1 MKRHKLIQRLTAAL
15 VAGAMALS
23 FCAPALAEAPSAAA
37 DPAAPAATASTAE
50 NSTADTIVFDQL
62 YLGTQ
67 EDWAKTIADGSSGDV
82 ALQYTA
88 ADRTLTVTGTY
99 FRALTISAPGV
110 NVVLTGTTG
119 PAVKGD
125 LTITDSASVA
135 VTSSAAGAQAVTG
148 STDITSDGAVSITG
162 ADRAVGGE
170 NLTVNA
176 GGDVTIV
183 GGCEGASIW
192 HSASITTTGSVTLT
206 TTNSGGWVQ
215 GTAGTGVLTVDAG
228 GDVTITGGTAS
239 QPTVNDAT
247 VRCGGEF
254 ELRNPAGGLVLCDKT
269 SDGKSGNLHYYNTG
283 ATELVFRA
291 SSMGATCDV
300 FQPGGSTVFGTLGDP
315 SWITAK
321 HEQDY
326 QLTLTN
332 CSTMFTRDSG
342 TFYKDE
348 NINLRQTR
356 PLDGTVFKGW
366 TVTTADGTDVPFE
379 STSNGIRF
387 TMPACAVM
395 AAANWERA
403 TGQALWLST
412 ERGHIMV
419 TADLLKADP
428 INGITYEDGT
438 FIVDEIKAAK
448 TLRVLG
454 LAPTEDELPDVVLKN
469 LTVDTLIV
477 DGVRDVTLDACRIG
491 ELVGYDHLDTN
502 YSLQITNARDVVL
515 ANTSSRYSD
524 ISGVRNVTAKT
535 DGTLCDRLNIDCTG
549 DIALSTAANTLGVA
563 CYLRAGGSIRLTG
576 APWYNLWVSSA
587 QNVTVDANA
596 LPRHASFACSGIV
609 DITQRDGSAIV
620 EWDSDAAWYLLEYY
634 PETEQ
639 PYVVTLNGETGEVRS
654 DSYQLNNLDDLRAVQ
669 HLLIT
674 PASLLPD
681 DVDSDAVGQ
690 FITDAS
696 GVLVSAAL
704 AGAAIYGGYEV
715 ATRVM
720 LKNLLPEGAAI
731 PATRGELAQLLW
743 NAAGRPEAG
752 AVVTVYPD
760 ITDADQQAAARW
772 CTEQG
777 LLTARS
783 DGTFAPTAGC
793 PSGGSSRCGTT
804 PLQNNAPSS
813 KASASALAFLLHC
826 TALLSPFSSPA
837 PPFLLT
843 KTRLA
848 IIIM

>member
-1 MKRHKLIQRLTAAL
+1 MKLYTLTRRFTAAVLTA
-15 VAGAMALS
+15 AMALS
-23 FCAPALAEAPSAAA
+23 FCAPALAEAPGTAA
-37 DPAAPAATASTAE
+37 DPAAPAASAPAE

-62 YLGTQ
+62 YFGTQ
-67 EDWAKTIADGSSGDV
+67 KDWAKTITGDSSGDV

-99 FRALTISAPGV
+99 FQALTISAPGV
-110 NVVLTGTTG
+110 NVVLNGTTG
-119 PAVKGD
+119 PAVMGD

-170 NLTVNA
+170 KLTVNA
-176 GGDVTIV
+176 GGDVTI
-183 GGCEGASIW
+183 
-192 HSASITTTGSVTLT
+192 
-206 TTNSGGWVQ
+206 
-215 GTAGTGVLTVDAG
+215 
-228 GDVTITGGTAS
+228 TGGTTS

-300 FQPGGSTVFGTLGDP
+300 FQPGDSTVFGTFGDP

-348 NINLRQTR
+348 NINLRRTR

-379 STSNGIRF
+379 PTSDGIRF
-387 TMPACAVM
+387 TMPDSAVT
-395 AAANWERA
+395 ATANWERA

-412 ERGHIMV
+412 EQDSFIV
-419 TADLLKADP
+419 SKASLEAAL
-428 INGITYEDGT
+428 INGITYEDGAFVVDG
-438 FIVDEIKAAK
+438 FIVDDIKAAK
-448 TLRVLG
+448 PLRVLG

-491 ELVGYDHLDTN
+491 ELDGHDHLDTV

-524 ISGVRNVTAKT
+524 LSGVRNVTAKA
-535 DGTLCDRLNIDCTG
+535 DDTLCDRLNIDCTG
-549 DIALSTAANTLGVA
+549 DIALSTAADTLTLGVA
-563 CYLRAGGSIRLTG
+563 CYLQAGGSIRLIG
-576 APWYNLWVSSA
+576 APWYALRVSSA

-596 LPRHASFACSGIV
+596 LPQRASFTCSGIV
-609 DITQRDGSAIV
+609 DITQRDGSAIG
-620 EWDSDAAWYLLEYY
+620 DSDAAWYLLEYY
-634 PETEQ
+634 PETVQ

-654 DSYQLNNLDDLRAVQ
+654 DLYQLDALDDLRAVQ

-674 PASLLPD
+674 PASLLPG

-704 AGAAIYGGYEV
+704 AGAAVWGGYEV
-715 ATRVM
+715 ATRVI
-720 LKNLLPEGAAI
+720 LHDLLPEGTAI

-783 DGTFAPTAGC
+783 DGTFAPDGRV
-793 PSGGSSRCGTT
+793 PKWRVIEVW
-804 PLQNNAPSS
+804 NH
-813 KASASALAFLLHC
+813 AF
-826 TALLSPFSSPA
+826 A
-837 PPFLLT
+837 
-843 KTRLA
+843 K
-848 IIIM
+848 

>member
-1 MKRHKLIQRLTAAL
+1 MKLYTLTRRFTAAVLTA
-15 VAGAMALS
+15 AMALS
-23 FCAPALAEAPSAAA
+23 FCAPALAEAPSAVA

-67 EDWAKTIADGSSGDV
+67 EDWAKTITGDSSGDV
-82 ALQYTA
+82 ALQYIA

-125 LTITDSASVA
+125 LTIKDSASVA

-148 STDITSDGAVSITG
+148 STNITSDGAVSIIGT
-162 ADRAVGGE
+162 DRAVGGE

-206 TTNSGGWVQ
+206 TNNSGGWAQ

-228 GDVTITGGTAS
+228 GDITITGGTAN
-239 QPTVNDAT
+239 QPTINDAT

-254 ELRNPAGGLVLCDKT
+254 ELCNPAGGLVLCNKT

-300 FQPGGSTVFGTLGDP
+300 FQPGDSTVFGTLGDP
-315 SWITAK
+315 SWVTAK
-321 HEQDY
+321 HEQSY
-326 QLTLTN
+326 QLTLTG
-332 CSTMFTRDSG
+332 CAPADSAQG
-342 TFYKDE
+342 RTVFYAGEEVRLVLK
-348 NINLRQTR
+348 R
-356 PLDGTVFKGW
+356 PVDGTTFTGW

-387 TMPACAVM
+387 TMPASAVT
-395 AAANWERA
+395 ATANWERA

-412 ERGHIMV
+412 EQGWIIV
-419 TADLLKADP
+419 TKDSLEADP
-428 INGITYEDGT
+428 MHDITYEDGT
-438 FIVDEIKAAK
+438 FIVDDIKAAR

-454 LAPTEDELPDVVLKN
+454 LAPTEDELPDVVLKG
-469 LTVDTLIV
+469 LTIDTLIV

-491 ELVGYDHLDTN
+491 KLNNHDHLDTV

-549 DIALSTAANTLGVA
+549 DIALSTAADTLGVA

-576 APWYNLWVSSA
+576 APWKTLMVHSA
-587 QNVTVDANA
+587 QNATVDANA
-596 LPRHASFACSGIV
+596 LPQRASFTCSGIV

-654 DSYQLNNLDDLRAVQ
+654 DFYQLDALDDLRAVQ

-674 PASLLPD
+674 PASLLTD

-704 AGAAIYGGYEV
+704 AGAAVWGGYEV
-715 ATRVM
+715 TTRVM
-720 LKNLLPEGAAI
+720 LKNLLPEGTAI

-783 DGTFAPTAGC
+783 DGTFAPDGRV
-793 PSGGSSRCGTT
+793 PKWRVIEVW
-804 PLQNNAPSS
+804 NH
-813 KASASALAFLLHC
+813 AF
-826 TALLSPFSSPA
+826 A
-837 PPFLLT
+837 
-843 KTRLA
+843 K
-848 IIIM
+848 

>member
-1 MKRHKLIQRLTAAL
+1 MKLYTLTRRFTAAVLTA
-15 VAGAMALS
+15 AMALS

-67 EDWAKTIADGSSGDV
+67 KDWAKTITGDSSGDV
-82 ALQYTA
+82 ALLQYTA

-119 PAVKGD
+119 PAVKGN
-125 LTITDSASVA
+125 LTIKASASVA

-148 STDITSDGAVSITG
+148 STDITSDGAVSIIG

-170 NLTVNA
+170 KLTVNA
-176 GGDVTIV
+176 GDDVTIT

-192 HSASITTTGSVTLT
+192 HSASITTTGSVTLK

-228 GDVTITGGTAS
+228 SDVTITGGTAS
-239 QPTVNDAT
+239 QPTINDAT

-254 ELRNPAGGLVLCDKT
+254 ELRNPARGLVLCKET

-300 FQPGGSTVFGTLGDP
+300 FQPGDSTMFGTLGDP

-321 HEQDY
+321 HEQSY

-348 NINLRQTR
+348 NIDLRQTR
-356 PLDGTVFKGW
+356 PTDGTVFTGW
-366 TVTTADGTDVPFE
+366 TVTTADGTNVPFE
-379 STSNGIRF
+379 PTSNGIRF
-387 TMPACAVM
+387 KMPACAVT
-395 AAANWERA
+395 AAANWEQAQA

-412 ERGHIMV
+412 GQDCIIVSKASLE
-419 TADLLKADP
+419 ADP
-428 INGITYEDGT
+428 IRGITYEDGT

-454 LAPTEDELPDVVLKN
+454 LAPTEDERPDVVLKN

-491 ELVGYDHLDTN
+491 ELDGHDYFDTV

-515 ANTSSRYSD
+515 TDTSIRYSD
-524 ISGVRNVTAKT
+524 LSGVRNVTAKA
-535 DGTLCDRLNIDCTG
+535 DGALCDRLNIDCTG

-563 CYLRAGGSIRLTG
+563 CYLRAGGSIRLIG
-576 APWYNLWVSSA
+576 APWKTLMVHSA
-587 QNVTVDANA
+587 QNATVDANA
-596 LPRHASFACSGIV
+596 LPQHASFTCSGIV

-654 DSYQLNNLDDLRAVQ
+654 DFYQLDALDDLRAVQ

-681 DVDSDAVGQ
+681 DADTDAVGQ

-704 AGAAIYGGYEV
+704 TGAAVWGGYEV
-715 ATRVM
+715 VTRAM
-720 LKNLLPEGAAI
+720 LYGMLPEGAAI

-783 DGTFAPTAGC
+783 DGTFAPDGRV
-793 PSGGSSRCGTT
+793 PKWRVIEVW
-804 PLQNNAPSS
+804 NH
-813 KASASALAFLLHC
+813 AF
-826 TALLSPFSSPA
+826 A
-837 PPFLLT
+837 
-843 KTRLA
+843 K
-848 IIIM
+848 

>member
-1 MKRHKLIQRLTAAL
+1 MKLYTLTRRFTAAVLTA
-15 VAGAMALS
+15 AMALS
-23 FCAPALAEAPSAAA
+23 FCAPALAEAPGTAA
-37 DPAAPAATASTAE
+37 DPAAPAASAPAE
-50 NSTADTIVFDQL
+50 NSTADTIVFDKL
-62 YLGTQ
+62 YFGTQ
-67 EDWAKTIADGSSGDV
+67 KDWAKTITGAPSGDV
-82 ALQYTA
+82 VLQYTA
-88 ADRTLTVTGTY
+88 ANRTLTVTGTY
-99 FRALTISAPGV
+99 FQALTISAPGV
-110 NVVLTGTTG
+110 NVVLNGTTG

-135 VTSSAAGAQAVTG
+135 VTSSAAEAQAVTG
-148 STDITSDGAVSITG
+148 SADITSDGAVSITG

-176 GGDVTIV
+176 GGDI
-183 GGCEGASIW
+183 
-192 HSASITTTGSVTLT
+192 
-206 TTNSGGWVQ
+206 
-215 GTAGTGVLTVDAG
+215 
-228 GDVTITGGTAS
+228 TITGGTAN

-300 FQPGGSTVFGTLGDP
+300 FQPGDSTVFGTFGNP

-348 NINLRQTR
+348 NINLRRTR

-366 TVTTADGTDVPFE
+366 TVTTADGTNVPFE
-379 STSNGIRF
+379 PTSNGIRF
-387 TMPACAVM
+387 TMPDSAVT
-395 AAANWERA
+395 ATANWERA

-412 ERGHIMV
+412 GQDSFIV
-419 TADLLKADP
+419 TKDSLEADP

-438 FIVDEIKAAK
+438 FIVDDIKAARP
-448 TLRVLG
+448 LRVLG

-491 ELVGYDHLDTN
+491 ELDGHDHLDTV

-549 DIALSTAANTLGVA
+549 DIALSTAADTLTLGVA
-563 CYLRAGGSIRLTG
+563 CYLRAGGSIRLIG
-576 APWYNLWVSSA
+576 APWKTLMVHSA

-596 LPRHASFACSGIV
+596 LPQHASFTCSGIV
-609 DITQRDGSAIV
+609 DVSQRNGSAIG
-620 EWDSDAAWYLLEYY
+620 DSDAAWYLLEYY
-634 PETEQ
+634 PETGQ

-654 DSYQLNNLDDLRAVQ
+654 DFYQLDALDDLRAVQ

-704 AGAAIYGGYEV
+704 AGAAVWGGYEV
-715 ATRVM
+715 TTRVM
-720 LKNLLPEGAAI
+720 LKNLLPEGTAI

-783 DGTFAPTAGC
+783 DGTFAPDGRV
-793 PSGGSSRCGTT
+793 PKWRVIEVW
-804 PLQNNAPSS
+804 NH
-813 KASASALAFLLHC
+813 AF
-826 TALLSPFSSPA
+826 A
-837 PPFLLT
+837 
-843 KTRLA
+843 K
-848 IIIM
+848 

>member
-125 LTITDSASVA
+125 LTIKDSASVA
-135 VTSSAAGAQAVTG
+135 VTSSAARAQAVTG

-206 TTNSGGWVQ
+206 TNNSGGWAQ

-239 QPTVNDAT
+239 QPTINDAT

-300 FQPGGSTVFGTLGDP
+300 FQPGDSTVFGTLGDP

-326 QLTLTN
+326 QFTLTG
-332 CSTMFTRDSG
+332 CAPADSAQG
-342 TFYKDE
+342 
-348 NINLRQTR
+348 R
-356 PLDGTVFKGW
+356 TVFYPGEEVHLVLKRPTNGTTFTGW
-366 TVTTADGTDVPFE
+366 TVTKEDGIAVLFE
-379 STSNGIRF
+379 QEDDSIRF
-387 TMPACAVM
+387 TMPACAVT
-395 AAANWERA
+395 AAANWEQA

-412 ERGHIMV
+412 EQDWIIV
-419 TADLLKADP
+419 SKASLEAYP
-428 INGITYEDGT
+428 ISGITYEDGA
-438 FIVDEIKAAK
+438 FVVDDIKAAK

-454 LAPTEDELPDVVLKN
+454 LAPTEDERPDVVLKN

-491 ELVGYDHLDTN
+491 ELDGYDHFDTN

-535 DGTLCDRLNIDCTG
+535 DGTLCDRLNIKCTG
-549 DIALSTAANTLGVA
+549 DIALSTAADTLGVA
-563 CYLRAGGSIRLTG
+563 CRLQAGGSIRLTG
-576 APWYNLWVSSA
+576 TPRYDLWVSSA

-596 LPRHASFACSGIV
+596 LPQHASFTCSGIV

-654 DSYQLNNLDDLRAVQ
+654 DLYQLDALDDLRAVQ

-674 PASLLPD
+674 PASLLTD

-704 AGAAIYGGYEV
+704 AGAAVWGGYEV
-715 ATRVM
+715 TTRVM

-783 DGTFAPTAGC
+783 DGTFAPDGRV
-793 PSGGSSRCGTT
+793 PKWRVIEVW
-804 PLQNNAPSS
+804 NH
-813 KASASALAFLLHC
+813 AFE
-826 TALLSPFSSPA
+826 
-837 PPFLLT
+837 
-843 KTRLA
+843 K
-848 IIIM
+848 

>member
-1 MKRHKLIQRLTAAL
+1 MKLYTLTRRFTAAVLTA
-15 VAGAMALS
+15 AMALS
-23 FCAPALAEAPSAAA
+23 FCAPALAEAPGTAA
-37 DPAAPAATASTAE
+37 DPAAPAASAPAE

-62 YLGTQ
+62 YFGTR
-67 EDWAKTIADGSSGDV
+67 EDWDRTIVGAPSGDV
-82 ALQYTA
+82 VLQYTA
-88 ADRTLTVTGTY
+88 ANRTLTVTGTY
-99 FRALTISAPGV
+99 FQALTISAPGV
-110 NVVLTGTTG
+110 NVVLNGTTG

-125 LTITDSASVA
+125 LNITASASVA
-135 VTSSAAGAQAVTG
+135 VTSSAAEAQAVTG
-148 STDITSDGAVSITG
+148 SADITSDGAVSITG
-162 ADRAVGGE
+162 TDRAVGGE
-170 NLTVNA
+170 NLTV
-176 GGDVTIV
+176 
-183 GGCEGASIW
+183 
-192 HSASITTTGSVTLT
+192 
-206 TTNSGGWVQ
+206 
-215 GTAGTGVLTVDAG
+215 DAG
-228 GDVTITGGTAS
+228 SDVTITGGTAS
-239 QPTVNDAT
+239 QPTINDAT

-300 FQPGGSTVFGTLGDP
+300 FQPGDSTVFGTFGNP

-348 NINLRQTR
+348 NINLRRTR

-366 TVTTADGTDVPFE
+366 TVTTADGTNVPFE
-379 STSNGIRF
+379 PTSNGIRF
-387 TMPACAVM
+387 TMPACAVT
-395 AAANWERA
+395 AAANWDREQA

-412 ERGHIMV
+412 EQDSFIV
-419 TADLLKADP
+419 SKASLEAAP
-428 INGITYEDGT
+428 INGITYEDGAFVVDG
-438 FIVDEIKAAK
+438 FIVDDIKA
-448 TLRVLG
+448 VLG
-454 LAPTEDELPDVVLKN
+454 LAPTEDERPDVVLKN

-477 DGVRDVTLDACRIG
+477 DGVRDVTLNACRIG
-491 ELVGYDHLDTN
+491 ELDGHDHFDTV

-549 DIALSTAANTLGVA
+549 DIALSTAAATLGVA

-596 LPRHASFACSGIV
+596 LPRHASFTCSGIV

-620 EWDSDAAWYLLEYY
+620 EWDSDAAWYLLEYH

-704 AGAAIYGGYEV
+704 AGAAVWGGYEV
-715 ATRVM
+715 TTRVM
-720 LKNLLPEGAAI
+720 LKNLLPEGTAI

-783 DGTFAPTAGC
+783 DGTFAPDGRV
-793 PSGGSSRCGTT
+793 PKWRVIEVW
-804 PLQNNAPSS
+804 NH
-813 KASASALAFLLHC
+813 AF
-826 TALLSPFSSPA
+826 A
-837 PPFLLT
+837 
-843 KTRLA
+843 K
-848 IIIM
+848 

>member
-1 MKRHKLIQRLTAAL
+1 MKLYTLTRRFTAAVLTA
-15 VAGAMALS
+15 AMALS
-23 FCAPALAEAPSAAA
+23 FCAPALAEAPGTAA
-37 DPAAPAATASTAE
+37 DPAAPAASAPAE

-62 YLGTQ
+62 HLGTQ
-67 EDWAKTIADGSSGDV
+67 EDWTQTAPSGDV
-82 ALQYTA
+82 VLQYTA
-88 ADRTLTVTGTY
+88 ANRTLTVTGTY
-99 FRALTISAPGV
+99 FQALTISAPGV

-119 PAVKGD
+119 PAVMGD

-170 NLTVNA
+170 KLTVNA

-192 HSASITTTGSVTLT
+192 HSASITTTGSVTLK
-206 TTNSGGWVQ
+206 TTNSGGWAQ

-228 GDVTITGGTAS
+228 SDVTITGGTAN

-300 FQPGGSTVFGTLGDP
+300 FQPGDSTVFGTFGNP

-348 NINLRQTR
+348 NINLRRTR

-379 STSNGIRF
+379 PTSDGIRF
-387 TMPACAVM
+387 KMPACAVT
-395 AAANWERA
+395 AAANWDREQA

-412 ERGHIMV
+412 GQDSFIV
-419 TADLLKADP
+419 SKASLEAAP
-428 INGITYEDGT
+428 INGITYKDGAFVVDG
-438 FIVDEIKAAK
+438 FIVDDIKAAR

-454 LAPTEDELPDVVLKN
+454 LAPTEDERPDVVLKN

-491 ELVGYDHLDTN
+491 ELDNHDHLDTV

-549 DIALSTAANTLGVA
+549 DIALSTAADTLGVA
-563 CYLRAGGSIRLTG
+563 CYLRAGGSIRLIG
-576 APWYNLWVSSA
+576 APWYALRVSSA

-596 LPRHASFACSGIV
+596 LPQRAFFTCSGIV
-609 DITQRDGSAIV
+609 DITQRDGSAIG
-620 EWDSDAAWYLLEYY
+620 DSDAAWYLLEYY

-654 DSYQLNNLDDLRAVQ
+654 DLYQLDALDDLRAVQ

-674 PASLLPD
+674 PASLLPG

-704 AGAAIYGGYEV
+704 AGAAVWGGYEV
-715 ATRVM
+715 TTRVM
-720 LKNLLPEGAAI
+720 LKNLLPEGTAI

-743 NAAGRPEAG
+743 NAAGRPESG

-783 DGTFAPTAGC
+783 DGTFAPDGRV
-793 PSGGSSRCGTT
+793 PKWRVIEVW
-804 PLQNNAPSS
+804 NH
-813 KASASALAFLLHC
+813 AF
-826 TALLSPFSSPA
+826 A
-837 PPFLLT
+837 
-843 KTRLA
+843 K
-848 IIIM
+848 

>member
-1 MKRHKLIQRLTAAL
+1 
-15 VAGAMALS
+15 MALS
-23 FCAPALAEAPSAAA
+23 LSAPALAAAPSAAA

-176 GGDVTIV
+176 G
-183 GGCEGASIW
+183 S
-192 HSASITTTGSVTLT
+192 
-206 TTNSGGWVQ
+206 
-215 GTAGTGVLTVDAG
+215 
-228 GDVTITGGTAS
+228 DVTITGGTTS
-239 QPTVNDAT
+239 QPTINDAT

-549 DIALSTAANTLGVA
+549 DIALSTAADTLGVA

-783 DGTFAPTAGC
+783 DGTFAPDGRV
-793 PSGGSSRCGTT
+793 PKWRVIEVW
-804 PLQNNAPSS
+804 NH
-813 KASASALAFLLHC
+813 AF
-826 TALLSPFSSPA
+826 A
-837 PPFLLT
+837 
-843 KTRLA
+843 K
-848 IIIM
+848 

>member
-23 FCAPALAEAPSAAA
+23 LSAPALAEAPSAAA

-67 EDWAKTIADGSSGDV
+67 KDWAKTIADGSSGDV
-82 ALQYTA
+82 ALKYTA

-206 TTNSGGWVQ
+206 TNNSGGWAQ

-228 GDVTITGGTAS
+228 SDVTITGGTTS
-239 QPTVNDAT
+239 QPTINDAT

-254 ELRNPAGGLVLCDKT
+254 ELRNPAGGLVLCDET
-269 SDGKSGNLHYYNTG
+269 SDGKSGNLRYYNTG

-300 FQPGGSTVFGTLGDP
+300 FQPGDSTVFGTLGDP

-387 TMPACAVM
+387 TMPASAVT
-395 AAANWERA
+395 ATANWERA

-412 ERGHIMV
+412 ETEQDWIIV
-419 TADLLKADP
+419 SKASLEADP
-428 INGITYEDGT
+428 ISGITYEDGT
-438 FIVDEIKAAK
+438 FIVDEIKAAR

-469 LTVDTLIV
+469 LTIDTLIV

-491 ELVGYDHLDTN
+491 KLNKHDHLDAV

-515 ANTSSRYSD
+515 ANTSSSYSD
-524 ISGVRNVTAKT
+524 LSGVRNVTAKA
-535 DGTLCDRLNIDCTG
+535 DDTLCDRLNIDCTG
-549 DIALSTAANTLGVA
+549 DIALSTAADTLGVA

-596 LPRHASFACSGIV
+596 LPRHASFTCSGIV

-704 AGAAIYGGYEV
+704 AGAAVWGGYEV
-715 ATRVM
+715 TTRVM

-783 DGTFAPTAGC
+783 DGTFAPDGRV
-793 PSGGSSRCGTT
+793 PKWRVIEVW
-804 PLQNNAPSS
+804 NH
-813 KASASALAFLLHC
+813 AF
-826 TALLSPFSSPA
+826 A
-837 PPFLLT
+837 
-843 KTRLA
+843 K
-848 IIIM
+848 

>member
-1 MKRHKLIQRLTAAL
+1 MKLYTLTRRFTAAVLTA
-15 VAGAMALS
+15 AMALS

-50 NSTADTIVFDQL
+50 NSTADTIVFDKL
-62 YLGTQ
+62 YFGTQ
-67 EDWAKTIADGSSGDV
+67 EDRTIVGAPSGDV
-82 ALQYTA
+82 VLQYTA
-88 ADRTLTVTGTY
+88 ANRTLTVTGTY
-99 FRALTISAPGV
+99 FQALTISAPGV
-110 NVVLTGTTG
+110 NVVLNGTNG

-125 LTITDSASVA
+125 LTITASASVA

-176 GGDVTIV
+176 GGDVTI
-183 GGCEGASIW
+183 
-192 HSASITTTGSVTLT
+192 
-206 TTNSGGWVQ
+206 
-215 GTAGTGVLTVDAG
+215 
-228 GDVTITGGTAS
+228 TGGTTS

-300 FQPGGSTVFGTLGDP
+300 FQPGDSTVFGTLGNP

-348 NINLRQTR
+348 NINLRRTR

-366 TVTTADGTDVPFE
+366 TVTTADGTNVPFE
-379 STSNGIRF
+379 PTSDGIRF
-387 TMPACAVM
+387 TMPDSAVT
-395 AAANWERA
+395 ATANWERA

-412 ERGHIMV
+412 EQDSFIV
-419 TADLLKADP
+419 SKASLEAAP
-428 INGITYEDGT
+428 INGITYEDGAFVVDG
-438 FIVDEIKAAK
+438 FIVDDIKA
-448 TLRVLG
+448 VLG
-454 LAPTEDELPDVVLKN
+454 LAPTEDERPDVVLKN

-491 ELVGYDHLDTN
+491 KLNNHDHLDTV

-549 DIALSTAANTLGVA
+549 DIALSTAADTLGVA
-563 CYLRAGGSIRLTG
+563 CYLRAGGSIRLIG
-576 APWYNLWVSSA
+576 APWYALRVSSA

-596 LPRHASFACSGIV
+596 LPQRAFFTCSGIV
-609 DITQRDGSAIV
+609 DITQRDGSAIG
-620 EWDSDAAWYLLEYY
+620 DSDAAWYLLEYY

-654 DSYQLNNLDDLRAVQ
+654 DLYQLDALDDLRAVQ

-674 PASLLPD
+674 PASLLPG

-704 AGAAIYGGYEV
+704 AGAAVWGGYEV
-715 ATRVM
+715 TTRVM
-720 LKNLLPEGAAI
+720 LKNLLPEGTAI

-783 DGTFAPTAGC
+783 DGTFAPDGRV
-793 PSGGSSRCGTT
+793 PKWRVIEVW
-804 PLQNNAPSS
+804 NH
-813 KASASALAFLLHC
+813 AF
-826 TALLSPFSSPA
+826 A
-837 PPFLLT
+837 
-843 KTRLA
+843 K
-848 IIIM
+848 

>member
-1 MKRHKLIQRLTAAL
+1 MKLYTLTRRFTAAVLTA
-15 VAGAMALS
+15 AMALS

-62 YLGTQ
+62 YFGTQ
-67 EDWAKTIADGSSGDV
+67 KDWAKTITGDSSGDV
-82 ALQYTA
+82 VLQYTA

-110 NVVLTGTTG
+110 NVVLNGTTG

-125 LTITDSASVA
+125 LTIRDSASVA

-176 GGDVTIV
+176 GGDVTI
-183 GGCEGASIW
+183 
-192 HSASITTTGSVTLT
+192 
-206 TTNSGGWVQ
+206 
-215 GTAGTGVLTVDAG
+215 
-228 GDVTITGGTAS
+228 TGGTTS

-291 SSMGATCDV
+291 SSMDATCDV
-300 FQPGGSTVFGTLGDP
+300 FQPGDSTVFGTLGNP

-321 HEQDY
+321 HEQSY

-348 NINLRQTR
+348 NINLRRTR

-379 STSNGIRF
+379 PTSDGIRF
-387 TMPACAVM
+387 KMPACAVT
-395 AAANWERA
+395 AAANWDREQA

-412 ERGHIMV
+412 GQDSFIV
-419 TADLLKADP
+419 SKASLEAAP
-428 INGITYEDGT
+428 INGITYEDGAFVVDG
-438 FIVDEIKAAK
+438 FIVDDIKA
-448 TLRVLG
+448 VLG
-454 LAPTEDELPDVVLKN
+454 LAPTEDERPDVVLKN

-491 ELVGYDHLDTN
+491 ELDGHDHLDTV

-549 DIALSTAANTLGVA
+549 DIALSTAADTLGVA
-563 CYLRAGGSIRLTG
+563 CYLRAGGSIRLIG
-576 APWYNLWVSSA
+576 APWYALRVSSA

-596 LPRHASFACSGIV
+596 LPQRAFFTCSGIV
-609 DITQRDGSAIV
+609 DITQRDGSAIG
-620 EWDSDAAWYLLEYY
+620 DSDAAWYLLEYY

-654 DSYQLNNLDDLRAVQ
+654 DLYQLDALDDLRAVQ

-674 PASLLPD
+674 PASLLPG

-704 AGAAIYGGYEV
+704 AGAAVWGGYEV
-715 ATRVM
+715 TTRVM
-720 LKNLLPEGAAI
+720 LKNLLPEGTAI

-783 DGTFAPTAGC
+783 DGTFAPDGRV
-793 PSGGSSRCGTT
+793 PKWRVIEVW
-804 PLQNNAPSS
+804 NH
-813 KASASALAFLLHC
+813 AF
-826 TALLSPFSSPA
+826 A
-837 PPFLLT
+837 
-843 KTRLA
+843 K
-848 IIIM
+848 

>member
-1 MKRHKLIQRLTAAL
+1 MKLYTLTRRFTAAVLTA
-15 VAGAMALS
+15 AMALS
-23 FCAPALAEAPSAAA
+23 FCAPALAEAPGTAA
-37 DPAAPAATASTAE
+37 DPAAPAASAPAE
-50 NSTADTIVFDQL
+50 NSTADTIVFDKL
-62 YLGTQ
+62 YFGTQ
-67 EDWAKTIADGSSGDV
+67 EDYRTIVGAPSGDV
-82 ALQYTA
+82 VLQYTA
-88 ADRTLTVTGTY
+88 ANRTLTVTGTY
-99 FRALTISAPGV
+99 FQALTISAPGV
-110 NVVLTGTTG
+110 NVVLNGTTG

-125 LTITDSASVA
+125 LNITASASVII
-135 VTSSAAGAQAVTG
+135 TSSAAGAQAVTG

-162 ADRAVGGE
+162 TDRAVGGE
-170 NLTVNA
+170 KLTVNA

-192 HSASITTTGSVTLT
+192 HSASITTTGSVTLK
-206 TTNSGGWVQ
+206 TTNSGGWAQ
-215 GTAGTGVLTVDAG
+215 GTAGTGVLTVNAG
-228 GDVTITGGTAS
+228 GDVTITGGTTS

-291 SSMGATCDV
+291 SSMDATCDV
-300 FQPGGSTVFGTLGDP
+300 FQPGDSTVFGTLGDP

-321 HEQDY
+321 HEQSY
-326 QLTLTN
+326 QLTLTG
-332 CSTMFTRDSG
+332 CAPADSAQG
-342 TFYKDE
+342 RTVFYAGEEVRLVLK
-348 NINLRQTR
+348 R
-356 PLDGTVFKGW
+356 PVDGTTFTGW
-366 TVTTADGTDVPFE
+366 TVTKEDGTAVQFNRKGD
-379 STSNGIRF
+379 SIRF
-387 TMPACAVM
+387 TMPASAVT
-395 AAANWERA
+395 ATANWERA

-438 FIVDEIKAAK
+438 FIVDEIKVDEIKAAK

-454 LAPTEDELPDVVLKN
+454 LAPTEDERPDVVLKN

-491 ELVGYDHLDTN
+491 KLNNHDHLDTV

-549 DIALSTAANTLGVA
+549 DIALSTAADTLGVA
-563 CYLRAGGSIRLTG
+563 CYLRAGGSIRLIG
-576 APWYNLWVSSA
+576 APWYALRVSSA

-596 LPRHASFACSGIV
+596 LPQRASFTCSGIV
-609 DITQRDGSAIV
+609 DITQRDGSAIG
-620 EWDSDAAWYLLEYY
+620 DSDAAWYLLEYY

-654 DSYQLNNLDDLRAVQ
+654 DLYQLDALDDLRAVQ

-674 PASLLPD
+674 PASLLPG

-704 AGAAIYGGYEV
+704 AGAAVWGGYEV
-715 ATRVM
+715 TTRVM
-720 LKNLLPEGAAI
+720 LKNLLPEGTAI

-783 DGTFAPTAGC
+783 DGTFAPDARV
-793 PSGGSSRCGTT
+793 PKWRVIEVW
-804 PLQNNAPSS
+804 N
-813 KASASALAFLLHC
+813 KAFAR
-826 TALLSPFSSPA
+826 
-837 PPFLLT
+837 
-843 KTRLA
+843 K
-848 IIIM
+848 

>member
-1 MKRHKLIQRLTAAL
+1 MKLYTLTRRFTAAVLTA
-15 VAGAMALS
+15 AMALS
-23 FCAPALAEAPSAAA
+23 FCAPALAEAPGTAA

-67 EDWAKTIADGSSGDV
+67 KDWAKTITGAPSGDV
-82 ALQYTA
+82 VLQYTA
-88 ADRTLTVTGTY
+88 ANRTLTVTGTY
-99 FRALTISAPGV
+99 SQALTISAPGV
-110 NVVLTGTTG
+110 NVVLNGTTG

-125 LTITDSASVA
+125 LNITASASVII
-135 VTSSAAGAQAVTG
+135 TSSAARAQAVTG

-162 ADRAVGGE
+162 TDRAVGGE

-176 GGDVTIV
+176 GGDVTI
-183 GGCEGASIW
+183 
-192 HSASITTTGSVTLT
+192 
-206 TTNSGGWVQ
+206 
-215 GTAGTGVLTVDAG
+215 
-228 GDVTITGGTAS
+228 TGGTTS

-254 ELRNPAGGLVLCDKT
+254 ELLNPLGGRILPDTVSGS
-269 SDGKSGNLHYYNTG
+269 SDVGILNYTNTNPTAEVVVRSSQDGDRCFPCGFKQGPIYGGNEDLTW
-283 ATELVFRA
+283 F
-291 SSMGATCDV
+291 
-300 FQPGGSTVFGTLGDP
+300 
-315 SWITAK
+315 TAK
-321 HEQDY
+321 YEQSY
-326 QLTLTN
+326 ALTLTG
-332 CSTMFTRDSG
+332 CAPADSAQG
-342 TFYKDE
+342 RTVFYAGEEVRLVLK
-348 NINLRQTR
+348 R
-356 PLDGTVFKGW
+356 PVDGTTFTDW
-366 TVTTADGTDVPFE
+366 TVTKEDGTAVQFNQKG
-379 STSNGIRF
+379 NGIRF
-387 TMPACAVM
+387 TMPASAVT
-395 AAANWERA
+395 ATANWEREQA

-412 ERGHIMV
+412 EQDSFIV
-419 TADLLKADP
+419 SKASLEAAP
-428 INGITYEDGT
+428 INGITYEDGAFVVDG
-438 FIVDEIKAAK
+438 FIVDDIKAAK

-454 LAPTEDELPDVVLKN
+454 LAPTEDERPDVVLKN

-491 ELVGYDHLDTN
+491 ELDGHDHLDTV

-549 DIALSTAANTLGVA
+549 DIALSTAADTLGVA
-563 CYLRAGGSIRLTG
+563 CYLRAGGSIRLIG
-576 APWYNLWVSSA
+576 APWYALRVSSA

-596 LPRHASFACSGIV
+596 LPQRAFFTCSGIV
-609 DITQRDGSAIV
+609 DITQRDGSAIG
-620 EWDSDAAWYLLEYY
+620 DSDAAWYLLEYY

-654 DSYQLNNLDDLRAVQ
+654 DLYQLDALDDLRAVQ

-704 AGAAIYGGYEV
+704 AGAAVWGGYEV

-720 LKNLLPEGAAI
+720 LKNLLPEGTAI

-783 DGTFAPTAGC
+783 DGTFAPDGRV
-793 PSGGSSRCGTT
+793 PKWRVIEVW
-804 PLQNNAPSS
+804 NH
-813 KASASALAFLLHC
+813 AF
-826 TALLSPFSSPA
+826 A
-837 PPFLLT
+837 
-843 KTRLA
+843 K
-848 IIIM
+848 

>member
-1 MKRHKLIQRLTAAL
+1 MKLYTLTRRFTAAVLTA
-15 VAGAMALS
+15 AMALS
-23 FCAPALAEAPSAAA
+23 FCAPALAEAPGTAA
-37 DPAAPAATASTAE
+37 DPAAPAASAPAE

-62 YLGTQ
+62 YLGTR
-67 EDWAKTIADGSSGDV
+67 EDWDRTIVGAPSGDV
-82 ALQYTA
+82 VLQYTA
-88 ADRTLTVTGTY
+88 ANRTLTVTGTY
-99 FRALTISAPGV
+99 FQALTISAPGV
-110 NVVLTGTTG
+110 NVVLNGTNG

-125 LTITDSASVA
+125 LTITASASVA

-176 GGDVTIV
+176 GGDVTI
-183 GGCEGASIW
+183 
-192 HSASITTTGSVTLT
+192 
-206 TTNSGGWVQ
+206 
-215 GTAGTGVLTVDAG
+215 
-228 GDVTITGGTAS
+228 TGGTTS

-269 SDGKSGNLHYYNTG
+269 SDGKSGILHYYNTG

-300 FQPGGSTVFGTLGDP
+300 FQPGDSIVFGTFGNP

-348 NINLRQTR
+348 NINLRRTR

-366 TVTTADGTDVPFE
+366 TVTTADGTNVPFE
-379 STSNGIRF
+379 PTSNGIRF
-387 TMPACAVM
+387 TMPDSAVT
-395 AAANWERA
+395 ATANWEQA

-412 ERGHIMV
+412 ETEQDWIIV
-419 TADLLKADP
+419 SKASLEADP
-428 INGITYEDGT
+428 ISGITYEDGT
-438 FIVDEIKAAK
+438 FIVDEIKAAR

-454 LAPTEDELPDVVLKN
+454 LAPTEDERPDVVLKN

-491 ELVGYDHLDTN
+491 ELDGHDHLDTV

-524 ISGVRNVTAKT
+524 ISGVRNVTAKA

-549 DIALSTAANTLGVA
+549 DIALSTAADTLGTLGVA

-576 APWYNLWVSSA
+576 APWKTLMVHSA

-596 LPRHASFACSGIV
+596 LPRYASFTCSGIV

-620 EWDSDAAWYLLEYY
+620 EWDSDAAWYLLAYY
-634 PETEQ
+634 PETGQ

-654 DSYQLNNLDDLRAVQ
+654 DLYQLDALDDLRAVQ

-715 ATRVM
+715 ATRVI
-720 LKNLLPEGAAI
+720 LHDLLPEGTAI

-783 DGTFAPTAGC
+783 DGTFAPDGRV
-793 PSGGSSRCGTT
+793 PKWRVIEVW
-804 PLQNNAPSS
+804 NH
-813 KASASALAFLLHC
+813 AF
-826 TALLSPFSSPA
+826 A
-837 PPFLLT
+837 
-843 KTRLA
+843 K
-848 IIIM
+848 

>member
-1 MKRHKLIQRLTAAL
+1 MKLYTLTRRFTAAVLTA
-15 VAGAMALS
+15 AMALS
-23 FCAPALAEAPSAAA
+23 FCAPALAEAPGTAA

-62 YLGTQ
+62 YFGTQ
-67 EDWAKTIADGSSGDV
+67 KDWAKTITGAPSGDV
-82 ALQYTA
+82 VLQYTA
-88 ADRTLTVTGTY
+88 ANRTLTVTGTY
-99 FRALTISAPGV
+99 FQALTISAPGV
-110 NVVLTGTTG
+110 NVVLNGTTG
-119 PAVKGD
+119 PAVMGD

-148 STDITSDGAVSITG
+148 NTDITSDGAVSITG

-170 NLTVNA
+170 NLTV
-176 GGDVTIV
+176 
-183 GGCEGASIW
+183 
-192 HSASITTTGSVTLT
+192 
-206 TTNSGGWVQ
+206 
-215 GTAGTGVLTVDAG
+215 DAG
-228 GDVTITGGTAS
+228 SDVTITGGTTS

-300 FQPGGSTVFGTLGDP
+300 FQPGDSTVFGTFGNP

-348 NINLRQTR
+348 NINLRRTR

-366 TVTTADGTDVPFE
+366 TVTTADGTNVPFE
-379 STSNGIRF
+379 PTSNGIRF
-387 TMPACAVM
+387 TMPDSAVT
-395 AAANWERA
+395 ATANWERA

-412 ERGHIMV
+412 GQDSFIV
-419 TADLLKADP
+419 TKDSLEADP

-438 FIVDEIKAAK
+438 FIVDDIKAARP
-448 TLRVLG
+448 LRVLG
-454 LAPTEDELPDVVLKN
+454 LAPTEDERPDVVLKN

-491 ELVGYDHLDTN
+491 ELDGYDHFDTN

-515 ANTSSRYSD
+515 ANTSSSYSD
-524 ISGVRNVTAKT
+524 LSGVRNVTAKA
-535 DGTLCDRLNIDCTG
+535 DDTLCDRLNIDCTG
-549 DIALSTAANTLGVA
+549 DIALSTAAATLGVA

-596 LPRHASFACSGIV
+596 LPRHASFTCSGIV

-704 AGAAIYGGYEV
+704 AGAAVWGGYEV
-715 ATRVM
+715 TTRVM
-720 LKNLLPEGAAI
+720 LKNLLPEGTAI

-783 DGTFAPTAGC
+783 DGTFAPDARV
-793 PSGGSSRCGTT
+793 PKWRVIEVW
-804 PLQNNAPSS
+804 N
-813 KASASALAFLLHC
+813 KAFAR
-826 TALLSPFSSPA
+826 
-837 PPFLLT
+837 
-843 KTRLA
+843 K
-848 IIIM
+848 

>member
-1 MKRHKLIQRLTAAL
+1 MKLYTLTRRFTAAVLTA
-15 VAGAMALS
+15 AMALS
-23 FCAPALAEAPSAAA
+23 FCAPALAEAPGTAA
-37 DPAAPAATASTAE
+37 DPAAPAASAPAE
-50 NSTADTIVFDQL
+50 NSTADTIVFDKL
-62 YLGTQ
+62 YFGTQ
-67 EDWAKTIADGSSGDV
+67 EDWDWTIVGAPSGDV
-82 ALQYTA
+82 VLQYTA
-88 ADRTLTVTGTY
+88 ANRTLTVTGTY
-99 FRALTISAPGV
+99 FQALTISAPGV
-110 NVVLTGTTG
+110 NVVLNGTTG

-135 VTSSAAGAQAVTG
+135 VTSSAAEAQAVTG
-148 STDITSDGAVSITG
+148 SADITSDGAVSITG

-176 GGDVTIV
+176 GGDI
-183 GGCEGASIW
+183 
-192 HSASITTTGSVTLT
+192 
-206 TTNSGGWVQ
+206 
-215 GTAGTGVLTVDAG
+215 
-228 GDVTITGGTAS
+228 TITGGTAN

-300 FQPGGSTVFGTLGDP
+300 FQPGDSTVFGTFGNP

-348 NINLRQTR
+348 NINLRRTR

-366 TVTTADGTDVPFE
+366 TVTTADGTNVPFE
-379 STSNGIRF
+379 PTSNGIRF
-387 TMPACAVM
+387 TMPDSAVT
-395 AAANWERA
+395 ATANWERA

-412 ERGHIMV
+412 GQDSFIV
-419 TADLLKADP
+419 SKASLEAAP
-428 INGITYEDGT
+428 INGITYEDGAFVVDG
-438 FIVDEIKAAK
+438 FIVDDIKAAR

-454 LAPTEDELPDVVLKN
+454 LAPTEDERPDVVLKN

-491 ELVGYDHLDTN
+491 KLNNHDHLDTV

-549 DIALSTAANTLGVA
+549 DIALSTAADPLGVA
-563 CYLRAGGSIRLTG
+563 CYLRAGGSIRLIG
-576 APWYNLWVSSA
+576 APWYALRVSSA

-596 LPRHASFACSGIV
+596 LPQRAFFTCSGIV
-609 DITQRDGSAIV
+609 DITQRDGSAIG
-620 EWDSDAAWYLLEYY
+620 DSDAAWYLLEYY

-654 DSYQLNNLDDLRAVQ
+654 DFYQLDALDDLRAVQ

-704 AGAAIYGGYEV
+704 AGAAVWGGYEV
-715 ATRVM
+715 TTRVM
-720 LKNLLPEGAAI
+720 LKNLLPEGTAI

-783 DGTFAPTAGC
+783 DGTFAPDGRV
-793 PSGGSSRCGTT
+793 PKWRVIEVW
-804 PLQNNAPSS
+804 NH
-813 KASASALAFLLHC
+813 AF
-826 TALLSPFSSPA
+826 A
-837 PPFLLT
+837 
-843 KTRLA
+843 K
-848 IIIM
+848 

>member
-23 FCAPALAEAPSAAA
+23 LSAPALAAAPSAAA

-67 EDWAKTIADGSSGDV
+67 EDWTKTIVGGSSGDV

-88 ADRTLTVTGTY
+88 ADRTLTVTGT
-99 FRALTISAPGV
+99 
-110 NVVLTGTTG
+110 TG

-125 LTITDSASVA
+125 LTITASANVT

-162 ADRAVGGE
+162 TDRAVGGE

-176 GGDVTIV
+176 G
-183 GGCEGASIW
+183 S
-192 HSASITTTGSVTLT
+192 
-206 TTNSGGWVQ
+206 
-215 GTAGTGVLTVDAG
+215 
-228 GDVTITGGTAS
+228 DVTITGGTTS
-239 QPTVNDAT
+239 QPTINDAT

-254 ELRNPAGGLVLCDKT
+254 ELRNPAGGLVLCNET

-300 FQPGGSTVFGTLGDP
+300 FQPGDSTVFGTLGNP

-321 HEQDY
+321 HEQGY
-326 QLTLTN
+326 QLTLTG
-332 CSTMFTRDSG
+332 CAPADSAQG
-342 TFYKDE
+342 
-348 NINLRQTR
+348 R
-356 PLDGTVFKGW
+356 TVFYPGEEVHLVLKRPANGTTFTGW
-366 TVTTADGTDVPFE
+366 TVTKEDGTAVPFE
-379 STSNGIRF
+379 QEDDSIRF
-387 TMPACAVM
+387 TMPACAVT
-395 AAANWERA
+395 AAANWEQA

-412 ERGHIMV
+412 EQDWIIV
-419 TADLLKADP
+419 SKASLEADP
-428 INGITYEDGT
+428 ISGITYEDGT

-491 ELVGYDHLDTN
+491 ELDGYDHLDTN

-515 ANTSSRYSD
+515 ANTSSSYSD
-524 ISGVRNVTAKT
+524 LSGVRNVTAKA
-535 DGTLCDRLNIDCTG
+535 DDTLCDRLNIDCTG
-549 DIALSTAANTLGVA
+549 DIALSTAADTLGVA

-596 LPRHASFACSGIV
+596 LPRHASFTCSGIV

-783 DGTFAPTAGC
+783 DGTFAPDGRV
-793 PSGGSSRCGTT
+793 PKWRVIEVW
-804 PLQNNAPSS
+804 NH
-813 KASASALAFLLHC
+813 AF
-826 TALLSPFSSPA
+826 A
-837 PPFLLT
+837 
-843 KTRLA
+843 K
-848 IIIM
+848 

>member
-1 MKRHKLIQRLTAAL
+1 MKLYTLTRRFTAAVLTA
-15 VAGAMALS
+15 AMALS
-23 FCAPALAEAPSAAA
+23 FCAPALAEAPGTAA
-37 DPAAPAATASTAE
+37 DPAAPAASAPAE

-62 YLGTQ
+62 YFGTQ
-67 EDWAKTIADGSSGDV
+67 KDWAKTITGDSSGDV

-99 FRALTISAPGV
+99 FQALTISAPGV
-110 NVVLTGTTG
+110 NVVLNGTTG
-119 PAVKGD
+119 PAVMGD

-162 ADRAVGGE
+162 TDRAVGGE

-192 HSASITTTGSVTLT
+192 HSASITTTGSVTLK
-206 TTNSGGWVQ
+206 TTNSGGWAQ

-228 GDVTITGGTAS
+228 GDITITGGTANH
-239 QPTVNDAT
+239 PTVNGAII
-247 VRCGGEF
+247 RCGGEF
-254 ELRNPAGGLVLCDKT
+254 ELLNPLGGRILPDPVSGS
-269 SDGKSGNLHYYNTG
+269 SDVGILNYINTNPTAEVVVRSSQDGDRCFPCGFKQGPIYGGNEDLTW
-283 ATELVFRA
+283 F
-291 SSMGATCDV
+291 
-300 FQPGGSTVFGTLGDP
+300 
-315 SWITAK
+315 TAK
-321 HEQDY
+321 YEQSY
-326 QLTLTN
+326 ALTLTG
-332 CSTMFTRDSG
+332 CAPADSAQG
-342 TFYKDE
+342 RTVFYAGEEVRLVLK
-348 NINLRQTR
+348 R
-356 PLDGTVFKGW
+356 PVDGTTFTGW
-366 TVTTADGTDVPFE
+366 TVTKEDGTAVQFNQKG
-379 STSNGIRF
+379 NGIRF
-387 TMPACAVM
+387 TMPASAVT
-395 AAANWERA
+395 ATANWERA

-412 ERGHIMV
+412 EQEQGWIIV
-419 TADLLKADP
+419 TKDSLEAAP
-428 INGITYEDGT
+428 INGITYEDGAFVVDG
-438 FIVDEIKAAK
+438 FIVDEIKAAR

-454 LAPTEDELPDVVLKN
+454 LAPTEDERPDVVLKN

-491 ELVGYDHLDTN
+491 ELDGHDHLDTV

-524 ISGVRNVTAKT
+524 ISGVRNVTAKA

-549 DIALSTAANTLGVA
+549 DIALSTAADTLGTLGVA

-576 APWYNLWVSSA
+576 APWKTLMVHSA

-596 LPRHASFACSGIV
+596 LPRYASFTCSGIV

-620 EWDSDAAWYLLEYY
+620 EWDSDAAWYLLAYY
-634 PETEQ
+634 PETGQ

-654 DSYQLNNLDDLRAVQ
+654 DLYQLDALDDLRAVQ

-704 AGAAIYGGYEV
+704 AGAAVWGGYEV
-715 ATRVM
+715 TTRVM
-720 LKNLLPEGAAI
+720 LKNLLPEGTAI

-783 DGTFAPTAGC
+783 DGTFAPDGRV
-793 PSGGSSRCGTT
+793 PKWRVIEVW
-804 PLQNNAPSS
+804 NH
-813 KASASALAFLLHC
+813 AF
-826 TALLSPFSSPA
+826 A
-837 PPFLLT
+837 
-843 KTRLA
+843 K
-848 IIIM
+848 

>member
-1 MKRHKLIQRLTAAL
+1 MKLYTLTRRFTAAVLTA
-15 VAGAMALS
+15 AMALS
-23 FCAPALAEAPSAAA
+23 FCAPALAEAPGTAA
-37 DPAAPAATASTAE
+37 DPAAPAASAPAE
-50 NSTADTIVFDQL
+50 NSTADTIVFDEL
-62 YLGTQ
+62 YFGTQ
-67 EDWAKTIADGSSGDV
+67 EDWDRTIVGAPSGDV
-82 ALQYTA
+82 VLQYTA
-88 ADRTLTVTGTY
+88 ANRTLTVTGTY
-99 FRALTISAPGV
+99 FQALTISAPGV
-110 NVVLTGTTG
+110 NVVLNGTTG

-125 LTITDSASVA
+125 LNITASASVII
-135 VTSSAAGAQAVTG
+135 TSSAAGAQAVTG

-162 ADRAVGGE
+162 TDRAVGGE
-170 NLTVNA
+170 NLTV
-176 GGDVTIV
+176 
-183 GGCEGASIW
+183 
-192 HSASITTTGSVTLT
+192 
-206 TTNSGGWVQ
+206 
-215 GTAGTGVLTVDAG
+215 DAG
-228 GDVTITGGTAS
+228 SDVTITGGTTS

-300 FQPGGSTVFGTLGDP
+300 FQPGDSTVFGTFGNP

-348 NINLRQTR
+348 NINLRRTR

-366 TVTTADGTDVPFE
+366 TVTTADGTNVPFE
-379 STSNGIRF
+379 PTSDGIRF
-387 TMPACAVM
+387 TMPACAVT
-395 AAANWERA
+395 AAANWDREQA

-412 ERGHIMV
+412 GQDSFIV
-419 TADLLKADP
+419 SKASLEAAP
-428 INGITYEDGT
+428 INGITYEDGAFVVDG
-438 FIVDEIKAAK
+438 FIVDDIKATR

-454 LAPTEDELPDVVLKN
+454 LAPTEDERPDVVLKN

-491 ELVGYDHLDTN
+491 ELDGHDHFDTV

-524 ISGVRNVTAKT
+524 ISGVRNVTAKA

-549 DIALSTAANTLGVA
+549 DIALSTAADTLGLGVA
-563 CYLRAGGSIRLTG
+563 CYLRAGGSIRLIG
-576 APWYNLWVSSA
+576 APWYALRVSSA

-596 LPRHASFACSGIV
+596 LPQRASFTCSGIV
-609 DITQRDGSAIV
+609 DITQRDGSAIG
-620 EWDSDAAWYLLEYY
+620 DSDAAWYLLEYY

-654 DSYQLNNLDDLRAVQ
+654 DLYQLDALDDLRAVQ

-674 PASLLPD
+674 PASLLTD

-704 AGAAIYGGYEV
+704 AGAAVWGGYEV
-715 ATRVM
+715 ATRVI
-720 LKNLLPEGAAI
+720 LHDLLPEGTAI

-783 DGTFAPTAGC
+783 DGTFAPDGRV
-793 PSGGSSRCGTT
+793 PKWRVIEVW
-804 PLQNNAPSS
+804 NH
-813 KASASALAFLLHC
+813 AF
-826 TALLSPFSSPA
+826 A
-837 PPFLLT
+837 
-843 KTRLA
+843 K
-848 IIIM
+848 

>member
-1 MKRHKLIQRLTAAL
+1 MKLYTLTRRFTAAVLTA
-15 VAGAMALS
+15 AMALS

-62 YLGTQ
+62 YFGTQ
-67 EDWAKTIADGSSGDV
+67 KDWAKTITGDSSGDV
-82 ALQYTA
+82 VLQYTA

-99 FRALTISAPGV
+99 FQALTISAPGV
-110 NVVLTGTTG
+110 NVVLNGTTG

-135 VTSSAAGAQAVTG
+135 VTSSAAEAQAVTG
-148 STDITSDGAVSITG
+148 SADITSDGAVSITG

-176 GGDVTIV
+176 GGDI
-183 GGCEGASIW
+183 
-192 HSASITTTGSVTLT
+192 
-206 TTNSGGWVQ
+206 
-215 GTAGTGVLTVDAG
+215 
-228 GDVTITGGTAS
+228 TITGGTAN

-300 FQPGGSTVFGTLGDP
+300 FQPGDSTVFGTFGNP

-348 NINLRQTR
+348 NINLRRTR

-366 TVTTADGTDVPFE
+366 TVTTADGTNVPFE
-379 STSNGIRF
+379 PTSNGIRF
-387 TMPACAVM
+387 TMPACAVT
-395 AAANWERA
+395 AAANWDREQA

-412 ERGHIMV
+412 EQGWIIV
-419 TADLLKADP
+419 TKDSLEAAP

-438 FIVDEIKAAK
+438 FIVDDIKATR

-469 LTVDTLIV
+469 LTIDTLIV
-477 DGVRDVTLDACRIG
+477 DGVRDVTLNACRIG
-491 ELVGYDHLDTN
+491 ELDGHDHLDTV

-549 DIALSTAANTLGVA
+549 DIALSTAADPLGVA
-563 CYLRAGGSIRLTG
+563 CYLRAGGSIRLIG
-576 APWYNLWVSSA
+576 APWYALRVSSA

-596 LPRHASFACSGIV
+596 LPQRASFTCSGIV
-609 DITQRDGSAIV
+609 DITQRDGSAIG
-620 EWDSDAAWYLLEYY
+620 DSDAAWYLLEYY

-654 DSYQLNNLDDLRAVQ
+654 DLYQLDALDDLRAVQ

-704 AGAAIYGGYEV
+704 AGAAVWGGYEV
-715 ATRVM
+715 TTRVM
-720 LKNLLPEGAAI
+720 LKNLLPEGTAI

-783 DGTFAPTAGC
+783 DGTFAPDGRV
-793 PSGGSSRCGTT
+793 PKWRVIEVW
-804 PLQNNAPSS
+804 NH
-813 KASASALAFLLHC
+813 AF
-826 TALLSPFSSPA
+826 A
-837 PPFLLT
+837 
-843 KTRLA
+843 K
-848 IIIM
+848 

>member
-1 MKRHKLIQRLTAAL
+1 MKLYTLTRRFTAAVLTA
-15 VAGAMALS
+15 AMALS
-23 FCAPALAEAPSAAA
+23 FCAPALAEAPGTAA

-67 EDWAKTIADGSSGDV
+67 KDWAKTITGAPSGDV
-82 ALQYTA
+82 VLQYTA
-88 ADRTLTVTGTY
+88 ANRTLTVTGTY
-99 FRALTISAPGV
+99 SQALTISAPGV
-110 NVVLTGTTG
+110 NVVLNGTTG

-125 LTITDSASVA
+125 LNITASASVII
-135 VTSSAAGAQAVTG
+135 TSSAARAQAVTG

-162 ADRAVGGE
+162 TDRAVGGE

-176 GGDVTIV
+176 GGDVTI
-183 GGCEGASIW
+183 
-192 HSASITTTGSVTLT
+192 
-206 TTNSGGWVQ
+206 
-215 GTAGTGVLTVDAG
+215 
-228 GDVTITGGTAS
+228 TGGTTS

-300 FQPGGSTVFGTLGDP
+300 FQPGDSTVFGTFGNP

-348 NINLRQTR
+348 NINLRRTR

-366 TVTTADGTDVPFE
+366 TVTTADGTNVPFE
-379 STSNGIRF
+379 PTSNGIRF
-387 TMPACAVM
+387 TMPDSAVT
-395 AAANWERA
+395 ATANWEREQA

-412 ERGHIMV
+412 EQDSFIV
-419 TADLLKADP
+419 SKASLEAAP
-428 INGITYEDGT
+428 INGITYEDGAFVVDG
-438 FIVDEIKAAK
+438 FIVDDIKAAK

-454 LAPTEDELPDVVLKN
+454 LAPTEDERPDVVLKN

-491 ELVGYDHLDTN
+491 ELDGHDHLDTV

-524 ISGVRNVTAKT
+524 LSGVRNVTAKT

-549 DIALSTAANTLGVA
+549 DIALSTAADTLGVA
-563 CYLRAGGSIRLTG
+563 CYLRAGGSIRLIG
-576 APWYNLWVSSA
+576 APWYALRVSSA

-596 LPRHASFACSGIV
+596 LPQRAIFTCSGIV
-609 DITQRDGSAIV
+609 DITQRDGSAIG
-620 EWDSDAAWYLLEYY
+620 DSDAAWYLLEYY

-654 DSYQLNNLDDLRAVQ
+654 DLYQLDALDDLRAVQ

-704 AGAAIYGGYEV
+704 AGAAVWGGYEV

-720 LKNLLPEGAAI
+720 LKNLLPEGTAI

-783 DGTFAPTAGC
+783 DGTFAPDGRV
-793 PSGGSSRCGTT
+793 PKWRVIEVW
-804 PLQNNAPSS
+804 NH
-813 KASASALAFLLHC
+813 AF
-826 TALLSPFSSPA
+826 A
-837 PPFLLT
+837 
-843 KTRLA
+843 K
-848 IIIM
+848 

>member
-1 MKRHKLIQRLTAAL
+1 MKLYTLTRRFTAAVLTA
-15 VAGAMALS
+15 AMALS
-23 FCAPALAEAPSAAA
+23 FCAPALAEAPGTAA
-37 DPAAPAATASTAE
+37 DPAAPAASAPAE
-50 NSTADTIVFDQL
+50 NSTADTIVFDKL
-62 YLGTQ
+62 YFGTQ
-67 EDWAKTIADGSSGDV
+67 KDWAKTITGDSSDDV

-88 ADRTLTVTGTY
+88 ANRTLTVTGTY
-99 FRALTISAPGV
+99 FQALTISAPGV
-110 NVVLTGTTG
+110 NVVLNGTNG

-125 LTITDSASVA
+125 LTITASASVA

-176 GGDVTIV
+176 GGDVTIT

-206 TTNSGGWVQ
+206 TNNSGGWVQ
-215 GTAGTGVLTVDAG
+215 GTAGTGTLMVDAG
-228 GDVTITGGTAS
+228 GDVTITGGTAN

-254 ELRNPAGGLVLCDKT
+254 ELRNPAHGLVLCNKT

-300 FQPGGSTVFGTLGDP
+300 FQPGDSTVFGTLGDP

-321 HEQDY
+321 HEQSY
-326 QLTLTN
+326 QLTLTG
-332 CSTMFTRDSG
+332 CASADSAQG
-342 TFYKDE
+342 RTVFYAGEEVRLVLK
-348 NINLRQTR
+348 R
-356 PLDGTVFKGW
+356 PVDGTTFTDW
-366 TVTTADGTDVPFE
+366 TVTKEDGTAVRFNQKGD
-379 STSNGIRF
+379 SIRF
-387 TMPACAVM
+387 TMPASAVK
-395 AAANWERA
+395 ATANWERPK

-412 ERGHIMV
+412 EQGWIIV
-419 TADLLKADP
+419 TKASLEADP
-428 INGITYEDGT
+428 MPGITYENGT
-438 FIVDEIKAAK
+438 FIVDDIKAAK
-448 TLRVLG
+448 PLRVLG

-491 ELVGYDHLDTN
+491 ELDNHDHLDTV
-502 YSLQITNARDVVL
+502 YSLQITNARDVAL

-524 ISGVRNVTAKT
+524 ISGVRNVTAKA
-535 DGTLCDRLNIDCTG
+535 DDTLCDRLNIDCTG

-563 CYLRAGGSIRLTG
+563 CYLRAGGSIRLIG
-576 APWYNLWVSSA
+576 APWYALQVSSA

-596 LPRHASFACSGIV
+596 LPQRAFFTCSGIV
-609 DITQRDGSAIV
+609 DITQRDGSAIG
-620 EWDSDAAWYLLEYY
+620 DSDAAWYLLEYY

-654 DSYQLNNLDDLRAVQ
+654 DLYQLDALDDLRAVQ

-674 PASLLPD
+674 PTSLLPD

-704 AGAAIYGGYEV
+704 AGAAVWGGYEV
-715 ATRVM
+715 TTRVM
-720 LKNLLPEGAAI
+720 LKNLLPEGTAI

-783 DGTFAPTAGC
+783 DGTFAPDARV
-793 PSGGSSRCGTT
+793 PKWRVIEVW
-804 PLQNNAPSS
+804 N
-813 KASASALAFLLHC
+813 KAFAR
-826 TALLSPFSSPA
+826 
-837 PPFLLT
+837 
-843 KTRLA
+843 K
-848 IIIM
+848 

>member
-1 MKRHKLIQRLTAAL
+1 MKLYTLTRRFTAAVLTA
-15 VAGAMALS
+15 AMALS
-23 FCAPALAEAPSAAA
+23 FCAPALAEAPGTAA
-37 DPAAPAATASTAE
+37 DPAAPAASAPAE
-50 NSTADTIVFDQL
+50 NSTADTIVFDKL
-62 YLGTQ
+62 YFGTQ
-67 EDWAKTIADGSSGDV
+67 EDWDRTIVGAPSGDV
-82 ALQYTA
+82 VLQYTA
-88 ADRTLTVTGTY
+88 ANRTLTVTGTY
-99 FRALTISAPGV
+99 FQALTISAPGV
-110 NVVLTGTTG
+110 NVVLNGTTG

-135 VTSSAAGAQAVTG
+135 VTSSAAEAQAVTG
-148 STDITSDGAVSITG
+148 SADITSDGAVSITG

-176 GGDVTIV
+176 GGDI
-183 GGCEGASIW
+183 
-192 HSASITTTGSVTLT
+192 
-206 TTNSGGWVQ
+206 
-215 GTAGTGVLTVDAG
+215 
-228 GDVTITGGTAS
+228 TITGGTAN

-300 FQPGGSTVFGTLGDP
+300 FQPGDSTVFGTFGNP

-348 NINLRQTR
+348 NINLRRTR

-366 TVTTADGTDVPFE
+366 TVTTADGTNVPFE
-379 STSNGIRF
+379 PTSNGIRF
-387 TMPACAVM
+387 TMPDSAVT
-395 AAANWERA
+395 ATANWERA

-412 ERGHIMV
+412 EQEQGWIIV
-419 TADLLKADP
+419 TKDSLEAAP

-438 FIVDEIKAAK
+438 FIVDDIKATR

-469 LTVDTLIV
+469 LTIDTLIV
-477 DGVRDVTLDACRIG
+477 DGVRDVTLNACRIG
-491 ELVGYDHLDTN
+491 ELDNHDHLDTV

-549 DIALSTAANTLGVA
+549 DIALSTAADTLGVA
-563 CYLRAGGSIRLTG
+563 CYLRAGGSIRLIG
-576 APWYNLWVSSA
+576 APWYALRVSSA

-596 LPRHASFACSGIV
+596 LPQRAFFTCSGIV
-609 DITQRDGSAIV
+609 DITQRDGSAIG
-620 EWDSDAAWYLLEYY
+620 DSDAAWYLLEYY

-639 PYVVTLNGETGEVRS
+639 PYVITLNGETGEVRS
-654 DSYQLNNLDDLRAVQ
+654 DLYQLDALDDLRAVQ

-674 PASLLPD
+674 PASLLPG

-704 AGAAIYGGYEV
+704 AGAAVWGGYEV
-715 ATRVM
+715 TTRVM
-720 LKNLLPEGAAI
+720 LKNLLPEGTAI

-783 DGTFAPTAGC
+783 DGTFAPDGRV
-793 PSGGSSRCGTT
+793 PKWRVIEVW
-804 PLQNNAPSS
+804 NH
-813 KASASALAFLLHC
+813 AF
-826 TALLSPFSSPA
+826 A
-837 PPFLLT
+837 
-843 KTRLA
+843 K
-848 IIIM
+848 

>member
-23 FCAPALAEAPSAAA
+23 LSAPALAAAPSAAA

-67 EDWAKTIADGSSGDV
+67 EDWTKTIVGDSSGDV

-119 PAVKGD
+119 PAVKGN
-125 LTITDSASVA
+125 LTITASASVA

-162 ADRAVGGE
+162 TDRAVGGE

-176 GGDVTIV
+176 GGDVTI
-183 GGCEGASIW
+183 
-192 HSASITTTGSVTLT
+192 
-206 TTNSGGWVQ
+206 
-215 GTAGTGVLTVDAG
+215 
-228 GDVTITGGTAS
+228 TGGTAN

-300 FQPGGSTVFGTLGDP
+300 FQPGDSTVFGTLGDP

-321 HEQDY
+321 HEQSY

-356 PLDGTVFKGW
+356 PTDGTVFTGW
-366 TVTTADGTDVPFE
+366 TVTTADGTDVPFK

-387 TMPACAVM
+387 TMPACAVT
-395 AAANWERA
+395 AAANWEPAQA
-403 TGQALWLST
+403 TCQALWLST
-412 ERGHIMV
+412 ERGHITV

-428 INGITYEDGT
+428 IRGITYKDGAFVVEDINT
-438 FIVDEIKAAK
+438 AE

-454 LAPTEDELPDVVLKN
+454 LAPTEDERPDVVLKN

-477 DGVRDVTLDACRIG
+477 DGVRDVTLDACHIG
-491 ELVGYDHLDTN
+491 ELDGYDHFDTN

-549 DIALSTAANTLGVA
+549 DIALSTAADTLGVA
-563 CYLRAGGSIRLTG
+563 CHLQAGGSIRLTG
-576 APWYNLWVSSA
+576 APRYDLWVRSA

-596 LPRHASFACSGIV
+596 LPQHASFTCSGIV
-609 DITQRDGSAIV
+609 DVSQRNGGAIV
-620 EWDSDAAWYLLEYY
+620 ERDSGSPWYLLEYY

-715 ATRVM
+715 ATRVI
-720 LKNLLPEGAAI
+720 LHDLLPEGAAI
-731 PATRGELAQLLW
+731 PATRGELALLLW

-783 DGTFAPTAGC
+783 DGTFAPDGRV
-793 PSGGSSRCGTT
+793 PKWRVIEVW
-804 PLQNNAPSS
+804 NH
-813 KASASALAFLLHC
+813 AF
-826 TALLSPFSSPA
+826 A
-837 PPFLLT
+837 
-843 KTRLA
+843 K
-848 IIIM
+848 

>member
-1 MKRHKLIQRLTAAL
+1 MKLYTLTRRFTAAVLTA
-15 VAGAMALS
+15 AMALS
-23 FCAPALAEAPSAAA
+23 FCAPALAEAPGTAA
-37 DPAAPAATASTAE
+37 DPAAPAASAPAE
-50 NSTADTIVFDQL
+50 NSTADTIVFDKL
-62 YLGTQ
+62 YLGTR
-67 EDWAKTIADGSSGDV
+67 EDWNRTIVGAPSGDV
-82 ALQYTA
+82 VLQYTA
-88 ADRTLTVTGTY
+88 ANRTLTVTGTY
-99 FRALTISAPGV
+99 FQALTISAPGV
-110 NVVLTGTTG
+110 NVVLNGTNG

-125 LTITDSASVA
+125 LTIKDSASVA

-148 STDITSDGAVSITG
+148 SADITSDGAVSITG

-192 HSASITTTGSVTLT
+192 HSASITTTGSVTLK
-206 TTNSGGWVQ
+206 TTNSGGWAQ

-228 GDVTITGGTAS
+228 SDVTITGGTTS

-300 FQPGGSTVFGTLGDP
+300 FQPGDSTVFGTFGNP

-348 NINLRQTR
+348 NINLRRTR

-366 TVTTADGTDVPFE
+366 TVTTADGTNVPFE
-379 STSNGIRF
+379 PTSNGIRF
-387 TMPACAVM
+387 TMPASAVT
-395 AAANWERA
+395 ATANWERA

-412 ERGHIMV
+412 EQDSFIV
-419 TADLLKADP
+419 SKASLEAAP

-438 FIVDEIKAAK
+438 FIVDDIKAARP
-448 TLRVLG
+448 LRVLG

-491 ELVGYDHLDTN
+491 ELDGHDHLDTV

-549 DIALSTAANTLGVA
+549 DIALSTAADTLGVA
-563 CYLRAGGSIRLTG
+563 CYLRAGGSIRLIG
-576 APWYNLWVSSA
+576 APWYALRVSSA

-596 LPRHASFACSGIV
+596 LPQRAFFTCSGIV
-609 DITQRDGSAIV
+609 DITQRDGSAIG
-620 EWDSDAAWYLLEYY
+620 DSDAAWYLLEYY

-654 DSYQLNNLDDLRAVQ
+654 DLYQLDALDDLRAVQ

-674 PASLLPD
+674 PASLLPG

-704 AGAAIYGGYEV
+704 AGAAVWGGYEV
-715 ATRVM
+715 TTRVM
-720 LKNLLPEGAAI
+720 LKNLLPEGTAI

-783 DGTFAPTAGC
+783 DGTFAPDARV
-793 PSGGSSRCGTT
+793 PKWRVIEVW
-804 PLQNNAPSS
+804 NH
-813 KASASALAFLLHC
+813 AF
-826 TALLSPFSSPA
+826 A
-837 PPFLLT
+837 
-843 KTRLA
+843 K
-848 IIIM
+848 

>member
-1 MKRHKLIQRLTAAL
+1 MKLYTLTRRFTAAVLTA
-15 VAGAMALS
+15 AMALS

-67 EDWAKTIADGSSGDV
+67 EDWTNSSGDV

-99 FRALTISAPGV
+99 FQALTISAPGV
-110 NVVLTGTTG
+110 NVVLNGTTG
-119 PAVKGD
+119 PAVMGD

-148 STDITSDGAVSITG
+148 NTDITSDGAVSITG

-170 NLTVNA
+170 KLTVNA

-192 HSASITTTGSVTLT
+192 HSASITTTGSVTLK
-206 TTNSGGWVQ
+206 TTNSGGWAQ

-228 GDVTITGGTAS
+228 SDVTITGGTAS

-291 SSMGATCDV
+291 SSMDATCDV
-300 FQPGGSTVFGTLGDP
+300 FQPGDSTMFGTRGNP

-321 HEQDY
+321 HEQSY

-356 PLDGTVFKGW
+356 PTDGTVFTGW
-366 TVTTADGTDVPFE
+366 TVTTADGTNVLFKP
-379 STSNGIRF
+379 TSNGIRF
-387 TMPACAVM
+387 TMPACAVT
-395 AAANWERA
+395 AAANWEPAQA

-412 ERGHIMV
+412 KRGNITV
-419 TADLLKADP
+419 TADSLEADP
-428 INGITYEDGT
+428 INGITYKDGAFVVEDINT
-438 FIVDEIKAAK
+438 AE

-454 LAPTEDELPDVVLKN
+454 LAPTEDERPDVVLKGLN
-469 LTVDTLIV
+469 VDTLIV
-477 DGVRDVTLDACRIG
+477 DGVRDVTLAACRIG
-491 ELVGYDHLDTN
+491 ELDGHDHFDTN

-515 ANTSSRYSD
+515 TNTSSRYSD
-524 ISGVRNVTAKT
+524 LSGVRNVTAKA
-535 DGTLCDRLNIDCTG
+535 DDTLCDRLNIDCTG
-549 DIALSTAANTLGVA
+549 DIALSTAADTLGVA
-563 CYLRAGGSIRLTG
+563 CHLRAGGSIRLTG
-576 APWYNLWVSSA
+576 TPRYDLSVSSA

-596 LPRHASFACSGIV
+596 LPQHAFFTCSGIV
-609 DITQRDGSAIV
+609 DVSQRNGSAIG
-620 EWDSDAAWYLLEYY
+620 DSDAAWYLLEYY

-654 DSYQLNNLDDLRAVQ
+654 DLYQLDALDDLRAVQ

-674 PASLLPD
+674 PASLLPG

-704 AGAAIYGGYEV
+704 AGAAVWGGYEV
-715 ATRVM
+715 TTRVI
-720 LKNLLPEGAAI
+720 LHDLLPEGAAI
-731 PATRGELAQLLW
+731 PATRGELALLLW

-760 ITDADQQAAARW
+760 ITDADQQTAARW

-783 DGTFAPTAGC
+783 DGTFAPDARV
-793 PSGGSSRCGTT
+793 PKWRVIEVW
-804 PLQNNAPSS
+804 N
-813 KASASALAFLLHC
+813 KAFAR
-826 TALLSPFSSPA
+826 
-837 PPFLLT
+837 
-843 KTRLA
+843 K
-848 IIIM
+848 

>member
-1 MKRHKLIQRLTAAL
+1 MKLYTLTRRFTAAVLTA
-15 VAGAMALS
+15 AMALS
-23 FCAPALAEAPSAAA
+23 FCAPALAEAPGTAA
-37 DPAAPAATASTAE
+37 DPAAPAASAPAE
-50 NSTADTIVFDQL
+50 NSTADTIVFDKL
-62 YLGTQ
+62 YFGTQ
-67 EDWAKTIADGSSGDV
+67 EDWDRTIVGAPSGDV
-82 ALQYTA
+82 VLQYTA
-88 ADRTLTVTGTY
+88 ANRTLTVTGTY
-99 FRALTISAPGV
+99 FQALTISAPGV

-119 PAVKGD
+119 PAVMGD

-148 STDITSDGAVSITG
+148 NTDITSDGAVSITG

-170 NLTVNA
+170 KLTVNA

-183 GGCEGASIW
+183 GG
-192 HSASITTTGSVTLT
+192 TT
-206 TTNSGGWVQ
+206 
-215 GTAGTGVLTVDAG
+215 
-228 GDVTITGGTAS
+228 S

-300 FQPGGSTVFGTLGDP
+300 FQPGDSTVFGTFGNP

-348 NINLRQTR
+348 NINLRRTR

-366 TVTTADGTDVPFE
+366 TVTTADGTNVPFE
-379 STSNGIRF
+379 PTSNGIRF
-387 TMPACAVM
+387 TMPACAVT
-395 AAANWERA
+395 AAANWEPAQA

-412 ERGHIMV
+412 ERGNITV
-419 TADLLKADP
+419 TADSLEADP
-428 INGITYEDGT
+428 INGITYKDGT
-438 FIVDEIKAAK
+438 FIVDKIKAAK

-454 LAPTEDELPDVVLKN
+454 LAPTEDERPDVVLKG

-477 DGVRDVTLDACRIG
+477 DGVRDVTLDACHIG
-491 ELVGYDHLDTN
+491 ELDGHDHFDTN

-515 ANTSSRYSD
+515 TDTSIRYSD
-524 ISGVRNVTAKT
+524 LSGVRNVTAKA
-535 DGTLCDRLNIDCTG
+535 DDTLCDRLNIDCTG
-549 DIALSTAANTLGVA
+549 DIALSLSTAADTLGVA
-563 CYLRAGGSIRLTG
+563 CYLQAGGSIRLIG
-576 APWYNLWVSSA
+576 APWYALRVSSA

-596 LPRHASFACSGIV
+596 LPQRASFTCSGIV
-609 DITQRDGSAIV
+609 DITQRDGSAIG
-620 EWDSDAAWYLLEYY
+620 DSDAAWYLLEYY

-674 PASLLPD
+674 PASLLPG

-715 ATRVM
+715 ATRVI
-720 LKNLLPEGAAI
+720 LHDLLPEGTAI

-783 DGTFAPTAGC
+783 DGTFAPDGRV
-793 PSGGSSRCGTT
+793 PKWRVIEVW
-804 PLQNNAPSS
+804 NH
-813 KASASALAFLLHC
+813 AF
-826 TALLSPFSSPA
+826 A
-837 PPFLLT
+837 
-843 KTRLA
+843 K
-848 IIIM
+848 

>member
-1 MKRHKLIQRLTAAL
+1 MKLYTLTRRFTAAVLTA
-15 VAGAMALS
+15 AMALS

-50 NSTADTIVFDQL
+50 NSTADIIVFDQL

-67 EDWAKTIADGSSGDV
+67 EDWTKIIADGSSGNV

-88 ADRTLTVTGTY
+88 ADRILTVTGTY
-99 FRALTISAPGV
+99 FKALTISAPGV

-135 VTSSAAGAQAVTG
+135 VTSSAAGVPAVTG

-176 GGDVTIV
+176 GGDVTI
-183 GGCEGASIW
+183 
-192 HSASITTTGSVTLT
+192 
-206 TTNSGGWVQ
+206 
-215 GTAGTGVLTVDAG
+215 
-228 GDVTITGGTAS
+228 TGGTTS

-300 FQPGGSTVFGTLGDP
+300 FQPGDSTVFGTFGNP

-348 NINLRQTR
+348 NINLRRTR

-366 TVTTADGTDVPFE
+366 TVTTADGTNVPFE
-379 STSNGIRF
+379 PTSNGIRF
-387 TMPACAVM
+387 TMPDSAVT
-395 AAANWERA
+395 ATANWERA

-412 ERGHIMV
+412 GTEQGGIIV
-419 TADLLKADP
+419 TKDSLEANP
-428 INGITYEDGT
+428 MSGITYEDGT

-454 LAPTEDELPDVVLKN
+454 LAPTEDERPDVVLKN

-491 ELVGYDHLDTN
+491 KLNNHDHLDTV

-549 DIALSTAANTLGVA
+549 DIALSTAADTLGVA
-563 CYLRAGGSIRLTG
+563 CYLQAGGSIRLIG
-576 APWYNLWVSSA
+576 APWYALRVSSA

-596 LPRHASFACSGIV
+596 LPQRAFFTCSGIV
-609 DITQRDGSAIV
+609 DITQRDGSAIG
-620 EWDSDAAWYLLEYY
+620 DSDAAWYLLEYY

-654 DSYQLNNLDDLRAVQ
+654 DLYQLDALDDLRAVQ

-674 PASLLPD
+674 PASLLTD

-704 AGAAIYGGYEV
+704 AGAAVWGGYEV
-715 ATRVM
+715 TTRVM
-720 LKNLLPEGAAI
+720 LKNLLPEGTAI

-783 DGTFAPTAGC
+783 DGTFAPDARV
-793 PSGGSSRCGTT
+793 PKWRVIEVW
-804 PLQNNAPSS
+804 N
-813 KASASALAFLLHC
+813 KAFAR
-826 TALLSPFSSPA
+826 
-837 PPFLLT
+837 
-843 KTRLA
+843 K
-848 IIIM
+848 

>member
-1 MKRHKLIQRLTAAL
+1 MKLYTLTRRFTAAVLTA
-15 VAGAMALS
+15 AMALS
-23 FCAPALAEAPSAAA
+23 FCAPALAEAPSAVA

-67 EDWAKTIADGSSGDV
+67 VDWDWTIVGAPSGDV
-82 ALQYTA
+82 VLQYTA
-88 ADRTLTVTGTY
+88 ANRTLTVTGTY
-99 FRALTISAPGV
+99 FQALTISAPGV
-110 NVVLTGTTG
+110 NVVLNGTTG
-119 PAVKGD
+119 PAVMGD

-148 STDITSDGAVSITG
+148 STDITSDGAVSIIG

-192 HSASITTTGSVTLT
+192 RSANITTTGSVTLK

-239 QPTVNDAT
+239 QPTINDAT

-254 ELRNPAGGLVLCDKT
+254 ELRNPARGLVLCKET

-300 FQPGGSTVFGTLGDP
+300 FQPGDSTMFGTLGNP

-321 HEQDY
+321 HEQSY

-348 NINLRQTR
+348 NIDLRQTR
-356 PLDGTVFKGW
+356 PTDGTVFRDW
-366 TVTTADGTDVPFE
+366 TVTTADGTKVPFV

-387 TMPACAVM
+387 KMPACAVT
-395 AAANWERA
+395 AAANWEPAQA

-428 INGITYEDGT
+428 INGIAYKDGA
-438 FIVDEIKAAK
+438 FVVDDIKAAK

-454 LAPTEDELPDVVLKN
+454 LAPTEDERPDVVLKG

-491 ELVGYDHLDTN
+491 ELDGHDHFDTN

-515 ANTSSRYSD
+515 ANTSIRYSD
-524 ISGVRNVTAKT
+524 LSGVRNVTAKA
-535 DGTLCDRLNIDCTG
+535 DDTLCDRLNIDCTG

-563 CYLRAGGSIRLTG
+563 CYLRAGGSIRLIG
-576 APWYNLWVSSA
+576 APRYDLSVSSA

-596 LPRHASFACSGIV
+596 LPQHASFTCSGIV
-609 DITQRDGSAIV
+609 DITQRDGSAIG
-620 EWDSDAAWYLLEYY
+620 DSDAAWYLLEYY

-654 DSYQLNNLDDLRAVQ
+654 DLYQLDALDDLRAVQ

-704 AGAAIYGGYEV
+704 AGAAVWGGYEV
-715 ATRVM
+715 TTRVM
-720 LKNLLPEGAAI
+720 LKNLLPEGTAI

-783 DGTFAPTAGC
+783 DGTFAPDGRV
-793 PSGGSSRCGTT
+793 PKWRVIEVW
-804 PLQNNAPSS
+804 N
-813 KASASALAFLLHC
+813 KAFAR
-826 TALLSPFSSPA
+826 
-837 PPFLLT
+837 
-843 KTRLA
+843 K
-848 IIIM
+848 

>member
-1 MKRHKLIQRLTAAL
+1 MKLYTLTRRFTAAVLTA
-15 VAGAMALS
+15 AMALS

-62 YLGTQ
+62 YFGTQ
-67 EDWAKTIADGSSGDV
+67 EDWDRTIVGAPSGDV
-82 ALQYTA
+82 VLQYTA
-88 ADRTLTVTGTY
+88 ANRTLTVTGTY
-99 FRALTISAPGV
+99 FGALTISAPGV
-110 NVVLTGTTG
+110 NVVLNGTTG

-125 LTITDSASVA
+125 LNITASASVII
-135 VTSSAAGAQAVTG
+135 TSSAAGAQAVTG

-192 HSASITTTGSVTLT
+192 HSASITTTGSVTLK
-206 TTNSGGWVQ
+206 TTNSGGWAQ

-228 GDVTITGGTAS
+228 GDVTITGGTAN

-300 FQPGGSTVFGTLGDP
+300 FQPGDSTVFGTLGNP

-326 QLTLTN
+326 QLTLTG
-332 CSTMFTRDSG
+332 CAPADSAQG
-342 TFYKDE
+342 RTVFYAGEEVRLVLK
-348 NINLRQTR
+348 R
-356 PLDGTVFKGW
+356 PVDGTTFTGW
-366 TVTTADGTDVPFE
+366 TVTKEDGTAVQFNPKGD
-379 STSNGIRF
+379 SIRF
-387 TMPACAVM
+387 TMPASAVT
-395 AAANWERA
+395 ATANWERA

-438 FIVDEIKAAK
+438 FIVDDIKAAR

-454 LAPTEDELPDVVLKN
+454 LAPTEDELPDVMLKN

-491 ELVGYDHLDTN
+491 ELDGHDHLDTV

-535 DGTLCDRLNIDCTG
+535 DGTLCDRLCDRLNIDCTG
-549 DIALSTAANTLGVA
+549 DIALSTAADTLGVA

-576 APWYNLWVSSA
+576 APWKTLMVHSA

-596 LPRHASFACSGIV
+596 LPRYASFTCSGIV

-634 PETEQ
+634 PETGQ

-654 DSYQLNNLDDLRAVQ
+654 DLYQLDALDDLRAVQ

-704 AGAAIYGGYEV
+704 AGAAVWGGYEV
-715 ATRVM
+715 TTRVM
-720 LKNLLPEGAAI
+720 LKNLLPEGTAI

-783 DGTFAPTAGC
+783 DGTFAPDGRV
-793 PSGGSSRCGTT
+793 PKWRVIEVW
-804 PLQNNAPSS
+804 N
-813 KASASALAFLLHC
+813 KAFAR
-826 TALLSPFSSPA
+826 
-837 PPFLLT
+837 
-843 KTRLA
+843 K
-848 IIIM
+848 

>member
-1 MKRHKLIQRLTAAL
+1 MKLYTLTRRFTAAVLTA
-15 VAGAMALS
+15 AMALS
-23 FCAPALAEAPSAAA
+23 FCAPALAEAPSAVA

-67 EDWAKTIADGSSGDV
+67 KDWAKTITGDSSGDV
-82 ALQYTA
+82 TLQYIA

-99 FRALTISAPGV
+99 FGALTISAPGV

-125 LTITDSASVA
+125 LTIKDSASVA

-170 NLTVNA
+170 KLTVNA

-206 TTNSGGWVQ
+206 TSNSGGWAQ

-228 GDVTITGGTAS
+228 GDITITGGTAN
-239 QPTVNDAT
+239 QPTINDAT

-254 ELRNPAGGLVLCDKT
+254 ELRNPARGLVLCDKT

-300 FQPGGSTVFGTLGDP
+300 FQPGDSTVFGTLGNP

-326 QLTLTN
+326 QLTLTG
-332 CSTMFTRDSG
+332 CAPADSAQG
-342 TFYKDE
+342 RTVFYADE
-348 NINLRQTR
+348 EVRLVLKR
-356 PLDGTVFKGW
+356 PVDGTTFTGW
-366 TVTTADGTDVPFE
+366 TVTKEDGTAVQFNPKGD
-379 STSNGIRF
+379 SIRF
-387 TMPACAVM
+387 TMPASAVT
-395 AAANWERA
+395 ATANWERA

-412 ERGHIMV
+412 EQGWIIV
-419 TADLLKADP
+419 TKDSLEADP
-428 INGITYEDGT
+428 MHDITYEDGT
-438 FIVDEIKAAK
+438 FIVDDIKAAR

-454 LAPTEDELPDVVLKN
+454 LAPTEDELPDVVLKG
-469 LTVDTLIV
+469 LTIDTLIV

-491 ELVGYDHLDTN
+491 ELNNHDHLDTV

-549 DIALSTAANTLGVA
+549 DIALSTAADTLGVA

-576 APWYNLWVSSA
+576 APWKTLMVHSA
-587 QNVTVDANA
+587 QNATVDANA
-596 LPRHASFACSGIV
+596 LPQRASFTCSGIV

-654 DSYQLNNLDDLRAVQ
+654 DLYQLDALDDLRAVQ

-715 ATRVM
+715 ATRVI
-720 LKNLLPEGAAI
+720 LHDLLPEGTAI

-783 DGTFAPTAGC
+783 DGTFAPDGRV
-793 PSGGSSRCGTT
+793 PKWRVIEVW
-804 PLQNNAPSS
+804 NH
-813 KASASALAFLLHC
+813 AF
-826 TALLSPFSSPA
+826 A
-837 PPFLLT
+837 
-843 KTRLA
+843 K
-848 IIIM
+848 

>member
-1 MKRHKLIQRLTAAL
+1 MKLYTLTRRFTAAVLTA
-15 VAGAMALS
+15 AMALS

-50 NSTADTIVFDQL
+50 NSTADTIVFDKL
-62 YLGTQ
+62 YFGTQ
-67 EDWAKTIADGSSGDV
+67 EDWDWTIVGAPSGDV
-82 ALQYTA
+82 VLQYTA
-88 ADRTLTVTGTY
+88 ANRTLTVTGTY
-99 FRALTISAPGV
+99 FQALTISAPGV
-110 NVVLTGTTG
+110 NVVLNGTTG

-125 LTITDSASVA
+125 LNITDSASVA
-135 VTSSAAGAQAVTG
+135 VTSSAAEAQAVTG
-148 STDITSDGAVSITG
+148 SADITSDGAVSITG
-162 ADRAVGGE
+162 TDRAVGGE

-192 HSASITTTGSVTLT
+192 HSASITTTGSVTLK
-206 TTNSGGWVQ
+206 TTNSGGWAQ

-228 GDVTITGGTAS
+228 GDVTITGGTAN

-269 SDGKSGNLHYYNTG
+269 SDGKFGNLHYYNTG

-291 SSMGATCDV
+291 SSMDATCDV
-300 FQPGGSTVFGTLGDP
+300 FQPGDSTVFGTLGNP

-326 QLTLTN
+326 QLTLTG
-332 CSTMFTRDSG
+332 CASADSAQG
-342 TFYKDE
+342 RTVFYAGEEVRLVLK
-348 NINLRQTR
+348 R
-356 PLDGTVFKGW
+356 PVDGTTFTDW
-366 TVTTADGTDVPFE
+366 TVTKEDGTAVQFNQKGD
-379 STSNGIRF
+379 GIRF
-387 TMPACAVM
+387 TMPACAVT
-395 AAANWERA
+395 AAANWDREQA

-412 ERGHIMV
+412 GPDSFIV
-419 TADLLKADP
+419 SKASLEAAP
-428 INGITYEDGT
+428 INGITYEDGAFVVDG
-438 FIVDEIKAAK
+438 FIVDDIKAAR

-491 ELVGYDHLDTN
+491 ELDGHDHLDTV

-549 DIALSTAANTLGVA
+549 DIALSTAADTLGVA
-563 CYLRAGGSIRLTG
+563 CYLRAGGSIRLIG
-576 APWYNLWVSSA
+576 APWYALRVSSA

-596 LPRHASFACSGIV
+596 LPQRAFFTCSGIV
-609 DITQRDGSAIV
+609 DITQRDGSAIG
-620 EWDSDAAWYLLEYY
+620 DSDAAWYLLEYY

-654 DSYQLNNLDDLRAVQ
+654 DLYQLDALDDLRAVQ

-674 PASLLPD
+674 PASLLPG

-704 AGAAIYGGYEV
+704 AGAAVWGGYEV
-715 ATRVM
+715 TTRVM
-720 LKNLLPEGAAI
+720 LKNLLPEGTAI

-783 DGTFAPTAGC
+783 DGTFAPDGRV
-793 PSGGSSRCGTT
+793 PKWRVIEVW
-804 PLQNNAPSS
+804 N
-813 KASASALAFLLHC
+813 KAFAR
-826 TALLSPFSSPA
+826 
-837 PPFLLT
+837 
-843 KTRLA
+843 K
-848 IIIM
+848 

>member
-1 MKRHKLIQRLTAAL
+1 MKLYTLTRRFTAAVLTA
-15 VAGAMALS
+15 AMALS

-62 YLGTQ
+62 YFGTQ
-67 EDWAKTIADGSSGDV
+67 GDWTKTITGGSSGNV

-99 FRALTISAPGV
+99 FQALTISAPGV
-110 NVVLTGTTG
+110 NVVLNGTTG
-119 PAVKGD
+119 PAVMGD

-162 ADRAVGGE
+162 TDRAVGGE
-170 NLTVNA
+170 KLTVNA

-192 HSASITTTGSVTLT
+192 HSASITTTGSVTLK
-206 TTNSGGWVQ
+206 TTNSGGWAQ

-228 GDVTITGGTAS
+228 GDVTITGGTAN

-254 ELRNPAGGLVLCDKT
+254 ELRNPAGGLVLCNNT

-300 FQPGGSTVFGTLGDP
+300 FQPGDSTVFGTLGDP

-321 HEQDY
+321 HEQSY

-348 NINLRQTR
+348 NIDLRQTR
-356 PLDGTVFKGW
+356 PTDGTTFTGW
-366 TVTTADGTDVPFE
+366 TVTKEDGTAVQFNRKGD
-379 STSNGIRF
+379 GIRF
-387 TMPACAVM
+387 TMPACAVT
-395 AAANWERA
+395 AAANWDREQA

-412 ERGHIMV
+412 ERGNITV
-419 TADLLKADP
+419 TADSLEADP
-428 INGITYEDGT
+428 INGITYKDGT
-438 FIVDEIKAAK
+438 FIVDKIKAAK

-454 LAPTEDELPDVVLKN
+454 LAPTEDERPDVVLKG

-477 DGVRDVTLDACRIG
+477 DGVRDVTLDACHIG
-491 ELVGYDHLDTN
+491 ELDGHDHFDTN

-515 ANTSSRYSD
+515 TDTSIRYSD
-524 ISGVRNVTAKT
+524 LSGVRNVTAKA
-535 DGTLCDRLNIDCTG
+535 DDTLCDRLNIDCTG
-549 DIALSTAANTLGVA
+549 DIALSTAADTLGVA
-563 CYLRAGGSIRLTG
+563 CHLRAGGSIRLTG
-576 APWYNLWVSSA
+576 TPRYDLSVSSA

-596 LPRHASFACSGIV
+596 LPQHAFFTCSGIV
-609 DITQRDGSAIV
+609 DITQRDGSAI
-620 EWDSDAAWYLLEYY
+620 DSGSPWYLLEYY

-654 DSYQLNNLDDLRAVQ
+654 DLYQLDALDDLRAVQ

-674 PASLLPD
+674 PTSLLPD

-704 AGAAIYGGYEV
+704 AGAAVWGGYEV
-715 ATRVM
+715 TTRVM
-720 LKNLLPEGAAI
+720 LKNLLPEGTAI
-731 PATRGELAQLLW
+731 PATRGELALLLW

-783 DGTFAPTAGC
+783 DGTFAPDGRV
-793 PSGGSSRCGTT
+793 PKWRVIEVW
-804 PLQNNAPSS
+804 NH
-813 KASASALAFLLHC
+813 AF
-826 TALLSPFSSPA
+826 A
-837 PPFLLT
+837 
-843 KTRLA
+843 K
-848 IIIM
+848 

>member
-1 MKRHKLIQRLTAAL
+1 MKLYTLTRRFTAAVLTA
-15 VAGAMALS
+15 AMALS
-23 FCAPALAEAPSAAA
+23 FCAPALAEAPGTAA
-37 DPAAPAATASTAE
+37 DPAAPAASAPAE

-62 YLGTQ
+62 YFGTQ
-67 EDWAKTIADGSSGDV
+67 EDWDWTIVGAPSGDV
-82 ALQYTA
+82 VLQYTA
-88 ADRTLTVTGTY
+88 ANRTLTVTGTY
-99 FRALTISAPGV
+99 FQALTISAPGV
-110 NVVLTGTTG
+110 NVVLNGTTG

-125 LTITDSASVA
+125 LTITASASVA

-170 NLTVNA
+170 KLTVNA
-176 GGDVTIV
+176 GGDVTI
-183 GGCEGASIW
+183 
-192 HSASITTTGSVTLT
+192 
-206 TTNSGGWVQ
+206 
-215 GTAGTGVLTVDAG
+215 
-228 GDVTITGGTAS
+228 TGGTTS

-300 FQPGGSTVFGTLGDP
+300 FQPGDSTVFGTFGNP

-348 NINLRQTR
+348 NINLRRTR

-366 TVTTADGTDVPFE
+366 TVTTADGTNVPFE
-379 STSNGIRF
+379 PTSNGIRF
-387 TMPACAVM
+387 TMPASAVT
-395 AAANWERA
+395 ATANWERA

-412 ERGHIMV
+412 EPGWIIV
-419 TADLLKADP
+419 TKDSLEADP
-428 INGITYEDGT
+428 INGITYKDGT
-438 FIVDEIKAAK
+438 FIVDDIKAARP
-448 TLRVLG
+448 LRVLG

-469 LTVDTLIV
+469 LTIDTLIV

-491 ELVGYDHLDTN
+491 ELDGHDHFDTT

-524 ISGVRNVTAKT
+524 LSGVRNVTAKA
-535 DGTLCDRLNIDCTG
+535 DDTLCDRLNIDCTG
-549 DIALSTAANTLGVA
+549 DIALSLSTAADTLGVA
-563 CYLRAGGSIRLTG
+563 CYLQAGGSIRLIG
-576 APWYNLWVSSA
+576 APWYALRVSSA

-596 LPRHASFACSGIV
+596 LPQRASFTCSGIV
-609 DITQRDGSAIV
+609 DITQRDGSAIG
-620 EWDSDAAWYLLEYY
+620 DSDAAWYLLEYY

-654 DSYQLNNLDDLRAVQ
+654 DLYQLDALDDLRAVQ

-704 AGAAIYGGYEV
+704 AGAAVWGGYEV
-715 ATRVM
+715 TTRVM
-720 LKNLLPEGAAI
+720 LKNLLPEGTAI

-783 DGTFAPTAGC
+783 DGTFAPDGRV
-793 PSGGSSRCGTT
+793 PKWRVIEVW
-804 PLQNNAPSS
+804 N
-813 KASASALAFLLHC
+813 KAFAR
-826 TALLSPFSSPA
+826 
-837 PPFLLT
+837 
-843 KTRLA
+843 K
-848 IIIM
+848 

>member
-1 MKRHKLIQRLTAAL
+1 MKLYTLTRRFTAAVLTA
-15 VAGAMALS
+15 AMALS

-37 DPAAPAATASTAE
+37 DPAAPAASAPAE

-67 EDWAKTIADGSSGDV
+67 KDWAKTITGDSSGDV
-82 ALQYTA
+82 TLQYTA
-88 ADRTLTVTGTY
+88 ANRTLTVTGTVQK
-99 FRALTISAPGV
+99 ALTISAPGV
-110 NVVLTGTTG
+110 NVVLNSTTG
-119 PAVKGD
+119 PAVRGD
-125 LTITDSASVA
+125 LNITASASVTI
-135 VTSSAAGAQAVTG
+135 TSSAAEAQAVTG
-148 STDITSDGAVSITG
+148 ITDITSDGAVRITG
-162 ADRAVGGE
+162 TDRAVGGE

-176 GGDVTIV
+176 GGDVTII
-183 GGCEGASIW
+183 GGCKGASIW
-192 HSASITTTGSVTLT
+192 HSANITTTGSVTLT
-206 TTNSGGWVQ
+206 TTNSGGWAQ

-228 GDVTITGGTAS
+228 GDITITGRTAS
-239 QPTVNDAT
+239 HPTVNGAII
-247 VRCGGEF
+247 RCGGEF
-254 ELRNPAGGLVLCDKT
+254 ELRNLAGGRILPDSVSGS
-269 SDGKSGNLHYYNTG
+269 SDVGALNYINTNPTAEVVVRSSQDGDRCFPYGFKQGPLYGGNNDLTW
-283 ATELVFRA
+283 F
-291 SSMGATCDV
+291 
-300 FQPGGSTVFGTLGDP
+300 
-315 SWITAK
+315 TAK
-321 HEQDY
+321 HEQSY
-326 QLTLTN
+326 ALNLTDCTLE
-332 CSTMFTRDSG
+332 DSAQG
-342 TFYKDE
+342 RTTFYAGEEVRLVLK
-348 NINLRQTR
+348 R
-356 PLDGTVFKGW
+356 PVDGTTFTDW
-366 TVTTADGTDVPFE
+366 TVTKEDGTAVQFNRKGD
-379 STSNGIRF
+379 SIRF
-387 TMPACAVM
+387 TMPASAVK
-395 AAANWERA
+395 ATANWERA

-412 ERGHIMV
+412 EQDSFIV
-419 TADLLKADP
+419 SKASLEANP
-428 INGITYEDGT
+428 MSGITYEDGT
-438 FIVDEIKAAK
+438 FIVDDVDEIKAAK
-448 TLRVLG
+448 PLRVLG

-491 ELVGYDHLDTN
+491 ELNNHDYLDTV

-524 ISGVRNVTAKT
+524 LSGVRNVTAKA
-535 DGTLCDRLNIDCTG
+535 DDTLCDRLNIDCTG

-563 CYLRAGGSIRLTG
+563 CYLRAGGNIRLTG
-576 APWYNLWVSSA
+576 APWKTLMVHSA

-596 LPRHASFACSGIV
+596 LPQHAFFTCSGIV

-654 DSYQLNNLDDLRAVQ
+654 DFYQLDALDDLRAVQ

-681 DVDSDAVGQ
+681 DADTDAVGQ

-704 AGAAIYGGYEV
+704 AGAAVWGGYEV
-715 ATRVM
+715 TTRVM

-731 PATRGELAQLLW
+731 PATRGELALLLW

-783 DGTFAPTAGC
+783 DGTFAPDGRV
-793 PSGGSSRCGTT
+793 PKWRVIEVW
-804 PLQNNAPSS
+804 NH
-813 KASASALAFLLHC
+813 AF
-826 TALLSPFSSPA
+826 A
-837 PPFLLT
+837 
-843 KTRLA
+843 K
-848 IIIM
+848 

>member
-1 MKRHKLIQRLTAAL
+1 MKLHTLTRRFTAAVLTA
-15 VAGAMALS
+15 AMALS
-23 FCAPALAEAPSAAA
+23 LCAPALAEAPSAAA
-37 DPAAPAATASTAE
+37 DPAAPAASAPAE
-50 NSTADTIVFDQL
+50 NSTADTIVFDKL
-62 YLGTQ
+62 YFDTQ
-67 EDWAKTIADGSSGDV
+67 KDWAKTITGDSSGDV
-82 ALQYTA
+82 VLQYTA
-88 ADRTLTVTGTY
+88 ANRTLTVTGTY
-99 FRALTISAPGV
+99 FQALTISAPGV
-110 NVVLTGTTG
+110 NVVLNGTTG
-119 PAVKGD
+119 PAVMGD

-192 HSASITTTGSVTLT
+192 HSASITTTGSVTLK
-206 TTNSGGWVQ
+206 TTNSGGWAQ

-228 GDVTITGGTAS
+228 GDITITGGTANH
-239 QPTVNDAT
+239 PTVNGAII
-247 VRCGGEF
+247 RCGGEF
-254 ELRNPAGGLVLCDKT
+254 ELRNPLGGRILPDTVSGS
-269 SDGKSGNLHYYNTG
+269 SDVGILNYINTNPTAEVVVRSSQDGDSCFPCGFKQGPIYGGNEDLTW
-283 ATELVFRA
+283 F
-291 SSMGATCDV
+291 
-300 FQPGGSTVFGTLGDP
+300 
-315 SWITAK
+315 TAK
-321 HEQDY
+321 YEQSY
-326 QLTLTN
+326 ALTLTG
-332 CSTMFTRDSG
+332 CAPADSAQG
-342 TFYKDE
+342 RTVFYADE
-348 NINLRQTR
+348 EVHLVLKR
-356 PLDGTVFKGW
+356 PVDGTTFTDW
-366 TVTTADGTDVPFE
+366 TVTKEDGTAVRFNQKGD
-379 STSNGIRF
+379 GIRF
-387 TMPACAVM
+387 TMPACAVT
-395 AAANWERA
+395 AAANWDREQA

-412 ERGHIMV
+412 EQGHIMV
-419 TADLLKADP
+419 TADLLKADS

-438 FIVDEIKAAK
+438 FIVDEIKVDEIKAAK

-491 ELVGYDHLDTN
+491 ELDGHDHLDTV

-549 DIALSTAANTLGVA
+549 DIALSTAADPLGVA
-563 CYLRAGGSIRLTG
+563 CYLRAGGSIRLIG
-576 APWYNLWVSSA
+576 APWYALRVSSA

-596 LPRHASFACSGIV
+596 LPQRAFFTCSGIV
-609 DITQRDGSAIV
+609 DITQRDGSAIG
-620 EWDSDAAWYLLEYY
+620 DSDAAWYLLEYY

-654 DSYQLNNLDDLRAVQ
+654 DLYQLDALDDLRAVQ

-674 PASLLPD
+674 PASLLPG

-704 AGAAIYGGYEV
+704 AGAAVWGGYEV
-715 ATRVM
+715 TTRVI
-720 LKNLLPEGAAI
+720 LHDLLPEGTAI

-783 DGTFAPTAGC
+783 DGTFAPDGRV
-793 PSGGSSRCGTT
+793 PKWRVIEVW
-804 PLQNNAPSS
+804 NH
-813 KASASALAFLLHC
+813 AF
-826 TALLSPFSSPA
+826 A
-837 PPFLLT
+837 
-843 KTRLA
+843 K
-848 IIIM
+848 

>member
-1 MKRHKLIQRLTAAL
+1 MKLYTLTRRFTAAVLTA
-15 VAGAMALS
+15 AMALS
-23 FCAPALAEAPSAAA
+23 FCAPALAEAPGTAA
-37 DPAAPAATASTAE
+37 DPAAPAASAPAE
-50 NSTADTIVFDQL
+50 NSTADTIVFDKL
-62 YLGTQ
+62 YFGTQ
-67 EDWAKTIADGSSGDV
+67 EDWTIVGAPSGDV
-82 ALQYTA
+82 VLQYTA
-88 ADRTLTVTGTY
+88 ANRTLTVTGTY
-99 FRALTISAPGV
+99 FGALTISAPGV
-110 NVVLTGTTG
+110 NVVLNGTTG
-119 PAVKGD
+119 PAVMGD

-148 STDITSDGAVSITG
+148 NTDITSDGAVSITG

-170 NLTVNA
+170 KLTVNA

-192 HSASITTTGSVTLT
+192 HSASITTTGSVTLK
-206 TTNSGGWVQ
+206 TTNSGGWAQ

-228 GDVTITGGTAS
+228 SDVTITGGTANH
-239 QPTVNDAT
+239 PTVNGAII
-247 VRCGGEF
+247 RCGGEF
-254 ELRNPAGGLVLCDKT
+254 ELLNPLGGRILPDPVSGS
-269 SDGKSGNLHYYNTG
+269 SDVGILNYINTNPTAEVVVRSSQDGDRCFPCGFKQGPIYGGNEDLTW
-283 ATELVFRA
+283 F
-291 SSMGATCDV
+291 
-300 FQPGGSTVFGTLGDP
+300 
-315 SWITAK
+315 TAK
-321 HEQDY
+321 YEQSY
-326 QLTLTN
+326 ALTLTG
-332 CSTMFTRDSG
+332 CAPADSAQG
-342 TFYKDE
+342 RTVFYAGEEVRLVLK
-348 NINLRQTR
+348 R
-356 PLDGTVFKGW
+356 PVDGTTFTGCW
-366 TVTTADGTDVPFE
+366 TVTKEDGTAVQFNQKGD
-379 STSNGIRF
+379 GIRF
-387 TMPACAVM
+387 TMPASAVT
-395 AAANWERA
+395 ATANWERA

-412 ERGHIMV
+412 EPGWIIV
-419 TADLLKADP
+419 TKDSLEADP

-438 FIVDEIKAAK
+438 FIVDDIKAARP
-448 TLRVLG
+448 LRVLG

-491 ELVGYDHLDTN
+491 ELDGHDHLDTV

-549 DIALSTAANTLGVA
+549 DIALSTAADTLGVA
-563 CYLRAGGSIRLTG
+563 CYLRAGGSIRLIG
-576 APWYNLWVSSA
+576 APWYALRVSSA
-587 QNVTVDANA
+587 QNVIVDANA
-596 LPRHASFACSGIV
+596 LPQRAFFTCSGIV
-609 DITQRDGSAIV
+609 DITQRDGSAIG
-620 EWDSDAAWYLLEYY
+620 DSDAAWYLLEYY

-654 DSYQLNNLDDLRAVQ
+654 DLYQLDALDDLRAVQ

-674 PASLLPD
+674 PASLLPG

-715 ATRVM
+715 ATRVI
-720 LKNLLPEGAAI
+720 LHDLLPEGTAI

-783 DGTFAPTAGC
+783 DGTFAPDGRV
-793 PSGGSSRCGTT
+793 PKWRVIEVW
-804 PLQNNAPSS
+804 NH
-813 KASASALAFLLHC
+813 AF
-826 TALLSPFSSPA
+826 A
-837 PPFLLT
+837 
-843 KTRLA
+843 K
-848 IIIM
+848 